1 MPTTR
6 FDKDSIK
13 ASIIGKLQRYNGR
26 TLEEASNAQ
35 IYRALAS
42 TVRDQIMQKWMIS
55 REERKHNNNKRLY
68 YLSVEFLMGRSL
80 YTNILNLC
88 ATKEYKAAID
98 ELGIDIDA
106 VLKEE
111 PEPALGNGGLG
122 RLAACFMDSLASLD
136 LPAMGC
142 SIRYEYGLFRQKI
155 VDGQQVELP
164 DYWLGNGNVWEMPV
178 MEDACEVHFN
188 GHVDMVEEQG
198 RLVFK
203 HVGYNTVEAVP
214 YDMPLVGYD
223 TSTVNSLRLWSARS
237 PKRMDLGSFGRGQ
250 YVQATEEKE
259 LAEAISNIL
268 YPEDNHYEGKLLRLK
283 QQYFFT
289 SATLQYMLRD
299 FKKLHGTQ
307 WHLLPEKVCVHVN
320 DTHPGLAIPEL
331 MRLLIDEEGLGWDEA
346 QAIVSKTI
354 AYTNHTIMA
363 EALEK
368 WPEDMVKSLLPRIY
382 QILVEMNRRLCA
394 RLWNHFPG
402 QAERVGK
409 MAIIS
414 YGYIHMA
421 NLCVAMTFNTNGV
434 SQLHGD
440 ILKAETFHDFNLVMP
455 EKFSAITNGITH
467 RRWLMACNPEL
478 TDLICQAIG
487 TDWIKDTQQLQLLKP
502 YADDAAFREQFAK
515 VKQHNKERLARFLKA
530 HQGTDVD
537 PSYIFDAQ
545 SKRLHEYKRQMLN
558 ALHCLV
564 LYNRIVNDP
573 SFTMQPRTFIFGSK
587 AAPGYNRAKQ
597 IIRFINALSRL
608 IDKHPRARTMLQVVF
623 LENYDVSS
631 AQILIPA
638 TEVSE
643 QLSTA
648 SKEASGTGNMK
659 YMMNGAVTIGTM
671 DGANVEISEQ
681 VGMDN
686 IYIFGMRSDTVL
698 DMYRERSYNPMSIFE
713 TNAELRQA
721 LTQMIDGTVMPEA
734 PGALQDLYHSL
745 LIGDYGSMG
754 DPYFVL
760 KDFGSYSMA
769 QRRIDADYA
778 DRDKWNRMAV
788 INTAMSGVFST
799 DRTIREYNDTIWH
812 LQPLKQHSGTPQG
825 ALPLDPGRD
834 AVPAPC
840 EGTSSLSKPILAI
853 FLGFFLVNSRACD
866 LRPDIASSLSGLFRT
881 RLRKRFRHPYLM
893 QGRTIP

>member
-1 MPTTR
+1 MPTTS

-26 TLEEASNAQ
+26 TIEEASNGQ

-55 REERKHNNNKRLY
+55 REERKTNNNKRLF

-80 YTNILNLC
+80 YTNILNLVSLD
-88 ATKEYKAAID
+88 AYKQALD
-98 ELGIDIDA
+98 ELHIDVDK
-106 VLKEE
+106 VLQEE

-188 GHVDMVEEQG
+188 GHVEMGNENG
-198 RLVFK
+198 RTVFR

-223 TSTVNSLRLWSARS
+223 TSTVNSLRLWSARA
-237 PKRMDLGSFGRGQ
+237 PKRIDLSDFNHGH
-250 YVQATEEKE
+250 YVQASEEKE

-289 SATLQYMLRD
+289 SATLQYILKD
-299 FKKLHGTQ
+299 FKKLNGTN
-307 WHLLPEKVCVHVN
+307 WSKLPEKVVIHIN

-331 MRLLIDEEGLGWDEA
+331 MRLLMDEEGLGWDEA
-346 QAIVSKTI
+346 QQIVSRTM

-382 QILVEMNRRLCA
+382 QILVEMNKRLCA
-394 RLWNHFPG
+394 RLWNFFPG
-402 QAERVGK
+402 EAERVGR
-409 MAIIS
+409 MAIIA

-421 NLCVAMTFNTNGV
+421 NLCVAMTFSTNGV
-434 SQLHGD
+434 SKLHGD
-440 ILKAETFHDFNLVMP
+440 ILKQETFHDFYLVMP

-478 TDLICQAIG
+478 TKLICDTIG
-487 TDWIKDTQQLQLLKP
+487 TDWVKDPELLHDLAP
-502 YADDAAFREQFAK
+502 YADDAAFREQFEKIKHNNK
-515 VKQHNKERLARFLKA
+515 VRLSNFLKE
-530 HQGTDVD
+530 HQGAIVD
-537 PSYIFDAQ
+537 PNFIFDAQ

-558 ALHCLV
+558 ALHILV

-573 SFTMQPRTFIFGSK
+573 NFTMHPRVFIFGSK
-587 AAPGYNRAKQ
+587 AAPGYNRAKL
-597 IIRFINALSRL
+597 IIRFINGLSAL
-608 IDKHPRARTMLQVVF
+608 IAKHPRASKMLQVVF

-631 AQILIPA
+631 AQLLIPA
-638 TEVSE
+638 TEISE
-643 QLSTA
+643 QISTA

-659 YMMNGAVTIGTM
+659 YMMNGAITIGTM

-698 DMYRERSYNPMSIFE
+698 DMYRERNYNPMTIFE
-713 TNAELRQA
+713 TNQELRLA
-721 LTQMIDGTVMPEA
+721 LTQMIDGTVLPDA
-734 PGALQDLYHSL
+734 PSALQNLYHSL
-745 LIGDYGSMG
+745 LIGDWGNMA
-754 DPYFVL
+754 DPFFVL

-788 INTAMSGVFST
+788 INTAMSGVFCS

-812 LQPLKQHSGTPQG
+812 LDPLK
-825 ALPLDPGRD
+825 
-834 AVPAPC
+834 
-840 EGTSSLSKPILAI
+840 
-853 FLGFFLVNSRACD
+853 
-866 LRPDIASSLSGLFRT
+866 
-881 RLRKRFRHPYLM
+881 RKV
-893 QGRTIP
+893 

>member
-1 MPTTR
+1 MPTTS

-26 TLEEASNAQ
+26 TIEEASNGQ

-55 REERKHNNNKRLY
+55 REERKTNNNKRLF

-80 YTNILNLC
+80 YTNILNLVSLD
-88 ATKEYKAAID
+88 AYKQALD
-98 ELGIDIDA
+98 ELHIDVDK
-106 VLKEE
+106 VLQEE

-188 GHVDMVEEQG
+188 GHVEMGNENG
-198 RLVFK
+198 RTVFR

-223 TSTVNSLRLWSARS
+223 TSTVNSLRLWSARA
-237 PKRMDLGSFGRGQ
+237 PKRIDLSDFNHGH
-250 YVQATEEKE
+250 YVQASEEKE

-289 SATLQYMLRD
+289 SATLQYILKD
-299 FKKLHGTQ
+299 FKKLNGTN
-307 WHLLPEKVCVHVN
+307 WSKLPEKVVIHIN

-331 MRLLIDEEGLGWDEA
+331 MRLLMDEEGLGWDEA
-346 QAIVSKTI
+346 QQIVSRTM

-368 WPEDMVKSLLPRIY
+368 WPEDLVKSLLPRIY
-382 QILVEMNRRLCA
+382 QILVEMNKRLCA
-394 RLWNHFPG
+394 RLWNFFPG
-402 QAERVGK
+402 EAERVGR
-409 MAIIS
+409 MAIIA

-421 NLCVAMTFNTNGV
+421 NLCVAMTFSTNGV

-440 ILKAETFHDFNLVMP
+440 ILKQETFHDFYLVMP

-467 RRWLMACNPEL
+467 RRWLMACNPQL
-478 TDLICQAIG
+478 TKLICDTIG
-487 TDWIKDTQQLQLLKP
+487 TDWVKDPELLHDLAP
-502 YADDAAFREQFAK
+502 YADDAAFREQFEKIKHSNK
-515 VKQHNKERLARFLKA
+515 VRLSNFLKE
-530 HQGTDVD
+530 HQGAIVD
-537 PSYIFDAQ
+537 PDFIFDAQ

-558 ALHCLV
+558 ALHILV

-573 SFTMQPRTFIFGSK
+573 NFTMQPRVFIFGSK

-597 IIRFINALSRL
+597 IIRFINGLSAL
-608 IDKHPRARTMLQVVF
+608 IAKHPRASKMLQVVF

-631 AQILIPA
+631 AQMLIPA
-638 TEVSE
+638 TEISE
-643 QLSTA
+643 QISTA

-659 YMMNGAVTIGTM
+659 YMMNGAITIGTM

-698 DMYRERSYNPMSIFE
+698 DMYRERNYNPMTIFE
-713 TNAELRQA
+713 TNQELRLA
-721 LTQMIDGTVMPEA
+721 MTQMIDGTVLPDA
-734 PGALQDLYHSL
+734 PSALQDLYHSL
-745 LIGDYGSMG
+745 LIGDWGNMA
-754 DPYFVL
+754 DPFFVL

-788 INTAMSGVFST
+788 INTAMSGVFSS

-812 LQPLKQHSGTPQG
+812 LDPLK
-825 ALPLDPGRD
+825 
-834 AVPAPC
+834 
-840 EGTSSLSKPILAI
+840 
-853 FLGFFLVNSRACD
+853 
-866 LRPDIASSLSGLFRT
+866 
-881 RLRKRFRHPYLM
+881 RK
-893 QGRTIP
+893 G

>member
-1 MPTTR
+1 MPATS

-26 TLEEASNAQ
+26 TIEEASNGQ

-55 REERKHNNNKRLY
+55 REERKTNNNKRLF

-80 YTNILNLC
+80 YTNILNLVSLD
-88 ATKEYKAAID
+88 AYKQALD
-98 ELGIDIDA
+98 ELHIDVDK
-106 VLKEE
+106 VLQEE

-188 GHVDMVEEQG
+188 GHVEMGNENG
-198 RLVFK
+198 RTVFR

-223 TSTVNSLRLWSARS
+223 TSTVNSLRLWSARA
-237 PKRMDLGSFGRGQ
+237 PKRIDLSDFNHGH
-250 YVQATEEKE
+250 YVQASEEKE

-289 SATLQYMLRD
+289 SATLQYILKD
-299 FKKLHGTQ
+299 FKKLNGTN
-307 WHLLPEKVCVHVN
+307 WSKLPEKVVIHIN

-331 MRLLIDEEGLGWDEA
+331 MRLLMDEEGLGWDEA
-346 QAIVSKTI
+346 QQIVSRTM

-382 QILVEMNRRLCA
+382 QILVEMNKRLCA
-394 RLWNHFPG
+394 RLWNFFPG
-402 QAERVGK
+402 EAERVGR
-409 MAIIS
+409 MAIIA

-421 NLCVAMTFNTNGV
+421 NLCVAMTFSTNGV
-434 SQLHGD
+434 SKLHGD
-440 ILKAETFHDFNLVMP
+440 ILKQETFHDFYLVMP

-478 TDLICQAIG
+478 TKLICDTIG
-487 TDWIKDTQQLQLLKP
+487 TDWVKDPELLHDLAP
-502 YADDAAFREQFAK
+502 YADDAAFREQFEKIKHNNK
-515 VKQHNKERLARFLKA
+515 VRLSNFLKE
-530 HQGTDVD
+530 HQGAIVD
-537 PSYIFDAQ
+537 PNFIFDAQ

-558 ALHCLV
+558 ALHILV

-573 SFTMQPRTFIFGSK
+573 NFTMHPRVFIFGSK

-597 IIRFINALSRL
+597 IIRFINGLSAL
-608 IDKHPRARTMLQVVF
+608 IAKHPRASKMLQVVF

-631 AQILIPA
+631 AQMLIPA
-638 TEVSE
+638 TEISE
-643 QLSTA
+643 QISTA

-659 YMMNGAVTIGTM
+659 YMMNGAITIGTM

-698 DMYRERSYNPMSIFE
+698 DMYRERNYNPMTIFE
-713 TNAELRQA
+713 TNQELRLA
-721 LTQMIDGTVMPEA
+721 MTQMIDGTVLPDA
-734 PGALQDLYHSL
+734 PSALQDLYHSL
-745 LIGDYGSMG
+745 LIGDWGNMA
-754 DPYFVL
+754 DPFFVL

-788 INTAMSGVFST
+788 INTAMSGVFSS

-812 LQPLKQHSGTPQG
+812 LDPLK
-825 ALPLDPGRD
+825 
-834 AVPAPC
+834 
-840 EGTSSLSKPILAI
+840 
-853 FLGFFLVNSRACD
+853 
-866 LRPDIASSLSGLFRT
+866 
-881 RLRKRFRHPYLM
+881 RK
-893 QGRTIP
+893 G

>member
-1 MPTTR
+1 MPTTS

-26 TLEEASNAQ
+26 TIEEASNGQ

-55 REERKHNNNKRLY
+55 REERKTNNNKRLF

-80 YTNILNLC
+80 YTNILNLVSLD
-88 ATKEYKAAID
+88 AYKQALD
-98 ELGIDIDA
+98 ELHIDVDK
-106 VLKEE
+106 VLQEE

-188 GHVDMVEEQG
+188 GHVEMGNENG
-198 RLVFK
+198 RTVFR

-223 TSTVNSLRLWSARS
+223 TSTVNSLRLWSARA
-237 PKRMDLGSFGRGQ
+237 PKRIDLSDFNHGH
-250 YVQATEEKE
+250 YVQASEEKE

-289 SATLQYMLRD
+289 SATLQYILKD
-299 FKKLHGTQ
+299 FKKLNGTN
-307 WHLLPEKVCVHVN
+307 WSKLPEKVVIHIN

-331 MRLLIDEEGLGWDEA
+331 MRLLMDEEGLGWDEA
-346 QAIVSKTI
+346 QQIVSRTM

-382 QILVEMNRRLCA
+382 QILVEMNKRLCA
-394 RLWNHFPG
+394 RLWNFFPG
-402 QAERVGK
+402 EAERVGR
-409 MAIIS
+409 MAIIA

-421 NLCVAMTFNTNGV
+421 NLCVAMTFSTNGV
-434 SQLHGD
+434 SKLHGD
-440 ILKAETFHDFNLVMP
+440 ILKQETFHDFYLVMP

-478 TDLICQAIG
+478 TKLICDTIG
-487 TDWIKDTQQLQLLKP
+487 TDWVKDPELLHDLAP
-502 YADDAAFREQFAK
+502 YADDAAFREQFEKIKHNNK
-515 VKQHNKERLARFLKA
+515 VRLSNFLKE
-530 HQGTDVD
+530 HQGAIVD
-537 PSYIFDAQ
+537 PNFIFDAQ

-558 ALHCLV
+558 ALHILV

-573 SFTMQPRTFIFGSK
+573 NFTMHPRVFIFGSK

-597 IIRFINALSRL
+597 IIRFINGLSAL
-608 IDKHPRARTMLQVVF
+608 IAKHPRASKMLQVVF

-631 AQILIPA
+631 AQLLIPA
-638 TEVSE
+638 TEISE
-643 QLSTA
+643 QISTA

-659 YMMNGAVTIGTM
+659 YMMNGAITIGTM

-698 DMYRERSYNPMSIFE
+698 DMYRERNYNPMNIFE
-713 TNAELRQA
+713 TNQELRLA
-721 LTQMIDGTVMPEA
+721 LTQMIDGTVLPDA
-734 PGALQDLYHSL
+734 PSALQDLYHSL
-745 LIGDYGSMG
+745 LIGDWGNMA
-754 DPYFVL
+754 DPFFVL

-788 INTAMSGVFST
+788 INTAMSGVFSS

-812 LQPLKQHSGTPQG
+812 LDPLK
-825 ALPLDPGRD
+825 
-834 AVPAPC
+834 
-840 EGTSSLSKPILAI
+840 
-853 FLGFFLVNSRACD
+853 
-866 LRPDIASSLSGLFRT
+866 
-881 RLRKRFRHPYLM
+881 RKV
-893 QGRTIP
+893 

>member
-1 MPTTR
+1 MPTTS

-26 TLEEASNAQ
+26 TIEEASNGQ

-55 REERKHNNNKRLY
+55 REERKTNNNKRLF

-80 YTNILNLC
+80 YTNILNLVSLD
-88 ATKEYKAAID
+88 AYKQALD
-98 ELGIDIDA
+98 ELHIDVDK
-106 VLKEE
+106 VLQEE

-188 GHVDMVEEQG
+188 GHVEMGNENG
-198 RLVFK
+198 RTVFR

-223 TSTVNSLRLWSARS
+223 TSTVNSLRLWSARA
-237 PKRMDLGSFGRGQ
+237 PKRIDLSDFNHGH
-250 YVQATEEKE
+250 YVQASEEKE

-289 SATLQYMLRD
+289 SATLQYILKD
-299 FKKLHGTQ
+299 FKKLNGTN
-307 WHLLPEKVCVHVN
+307 WSKLPEKVVIHIN

-331 MRLLIDEEGLGWDEA
+331 MRLLMDEEGLGWDEA
-346 QAIVSKTI
+346 QQIVSRTM

-382 QILVEMNRRLCA
+382 QILVEMNKRLCA
-394 RLWNHFPG
+394 RLWNFFPG
-402 QAERVGK
+402 EAERVGR
-409 MAIIS
+409 MAIIA

-421 NLCVAMTFNTNGV
+421 NLCVAMTFSTNGV

-440 ILKAETFHDFNLVMP
+440 ILKQETFHDFYLVMP

-467 RRWLMACNPEL
+467 RRWLMACNPQL
-478 TDLICQAIG
+478 TKLICDTIG
-487 TDWIKDTQQLQLLKP
+487 TDWVKDPELLHDLAP
-502 YADDAAFREQFAK
+502 YADDAAFREQFEKIKHSNK
-515 VKQHNKERLARFLKA
+515 VRLSNFLKE
-530 HQGTDVD
+530 HQGAIVD
-537 PSYIFDAQ
+537 PDFIFDAQ

-558 ALHCLV
+558 ALHILV

-573 SFTMQPRTFIFGSK
+573 NFTMQPRVFIFGSK

-597 IIRFINALSRL
+597 IIRFINGLSAL
-608 IDKHPRARTMLQVVF
+608 IAKHPRASKMLQVVF

-631 AQILIPA
+631 AQMLIPA
-638 TEVSE
+638 TEISE
-643 QLSTA
+643 QISTA

-659 YMMNGAVTIGTM
+659 YMMNGAITIGTM

-698 DMYRERSYNPMSIFE
+698 DMYRERNYNPMTIFE
-713 TNAELRQA
+713 TNQELRLA
-721 LTQMIDGTVMPEA
+721 MTQMIDGTVLPDA
-734 PGALQDLYHSL
+734 PSALQDLYHSL
-745 LIGDYGSMG
+745 LIGDWGNMA
-754 DPYFVL
+754 DPFFVL

-788 INTAMSGVFST
+788 INTAMSGIFSS

-812 LQPLKQHSGTPQG
+812 LDPLK
-825 ALPLDPGRD
+825 
-834 AVPAPC
+834 
-840 EGTSSLSKPILAI
+840 
-853 FLGFFLVNSRACD
+853 
-866 LRPDIASSLSGLFRT
+866 
-881 RLRKRFRHPYLM
+881 RK
-893 QGRTIP
+893 G

>member
-1 MPTTR
+1 MPTTS

-26 TLEEASNAQ
+26 TIEEASNGQ

-55 REERKHNNNKRLY
+55 REERKTNNNKRLF

-80 YTNILNLC
+80 YTNILNLVSLD
-88 ATKEYKAAID
+88 AYKQALD
-98 ELGIDIDA
+98 ELHIDVDK
-106 VLKEE
+106 VLQEE

-188 GHVDMVEEQG
+188 GHVEMGNENG
-198 RLVFK
+198 RTVFR

-223 TSTVNSLRLWSARS
+223 TSTVNSLRLWSARA
-237 PKRMDLGSFGRGQ
+237 PKRIDLSDFNHGH
-250 YVQATEEKE
+250 YVQASEEKE

-289 SATLQYMLRD
+289 SATLQYILKD
-299 FKKLHGTQ
+299 FKKLNGTN
-307 WHLLPEKVCVHVN
+307 WSKLPEKVVIHIN

-331 MRLLIDEEGLGWDEA
+331 MRLLMDEEGLGWDEA
-346 QAIVSKTI
+346 QQIVSRTM

-382 QILVEMNRRLCA
+382 QILVEMNKRLCA
-394 RLWNHFPG
+394 RLWNFFPG
-402 QAERVGK
+402 EAERVGR
-409 MAIIS
+409 MAIIA

-421 NLCVAMTFNTNGV
+421 NLCVAMTFSTNGV
-434 SQLHGD
+434 SKLHGD
-440 ILKAETFHDFNLVMP
+440 ILKQETFHDFYLVMP
-455 EKFSAITNGITH
+455 EKFSAITNGITP

-478 TDLICQAIG
+478 TKLICDTIG
-487 TDWIKDTQQLQLLKP
+487 TDWVKDPELLHDLAP
-502 YADDAAFREQFAK
+502 YADDAAFREQFEKIKHNNK
-515 VKQHNKERLARFLKA
+515 VRLSNFLKE
-530 HQGTDVD
+530 HQGAIVD
-537 PSYIFDAQ
+537 PNFIFDAQ

-558 ALHCLV
+558 ALHILV

-573 SFTMQPRTFIFGSK
+573 SFTMHPRVFIFGSK

-597 IIRFINALSRL
+597 IIRFINGLSAL
-608 IDKHPRARTMLQVVF
+608 IAKHPRASKMLQVVF

-631 AQILIPA
+631 AQLLIPA
-638 TEVSE
+638 TEISE
-643 QLSTA
+643 QISTA

-659 YMMNGAVTIGTM
+659 YMMNGAITIGTM

-698 DMYRERSYNPMSIFE
+698 DMYRERNYNPMTIFE
-713 TNAELRQA
+713 TNQELRLA
-721 LTQMIDGTVMPEA
+721 LTQMIDGTVLPDA
-734 PGALQDLYHSL
+734 PSALQDLYHSL
-745 LIGDYGSMG
+745 LIGDWGNMA
-754 DPYFVL
+754 DPFFVL

-788 INTAMSGVFST
+788 INTAMSGVFCS

-812 LQPLKQHSGTPQG
+812 LDPLK
-825 ALPLDPGRD
+825 
-834 AVPAPC
+834 
-840 EGTSSLSKPILAI
+840 
-853 FLGFFLVNSRACD
+853 
-866 LRPDIASSLSGLFRT
+866 
-881 RLRKRFRHPYLM
+881 RKV
-893 QGRTIP
+893 

>member
-1 MPTTR
+1 MPTTS

-26 TLEEASNAQ
+26 TIEEASNGQ

-55 REERKHNNNKRLY
+55 REERKTNNNKRLF

-80 YTNILNLC
+80 YTNILNLVSLD
-88 ATKEYKAAID
+88 AYKQALD
-98 ELGIDIDA
+98 ELHIDVDK
-106 VLKEE
+106 VLQEE

-188 GHVDMVEEQG
+188 GHVEMGNENG
-198 RLVFK
+198 RTVFR

-223 TSTVNSLRLWSARS
+223 TSTVNSLRLWSARA
-237 PKRMDLGSFGRGQ
+237 PKRIDLSDFNHGH
-250 YVQATEEKE
+250 YVQASEEKE

-289 SATLQYMLRD
+289 SATLQYILKD
-299 FKKLHGTQ
+299 FKKLNGTN
-307 WHLLPEKVCVHVN
+307 WSKLPEKVVIHIN

-331 MRLLIDEEGLGWDEA
+331 MRLLMDEEGLGWDEA
-346 QAIVSKTI
+346 QQIVSRTM

-382 QILVEMNRRLCA
+382 QILVEMNKRLCA
-394 RLWNHFPG
+394 RLWNFFPG
-402 QAERVGK
+402 EAERVGR
-409 MAIIS
+409 MAIIA

-421 NLCVAMTFNTNGV
+421 NLCVAMTFSTNGV

-440 ILKAETFHDFNLVMP
+440 ILKQETFHDFYLVMP

-478 TDLICQAIG
+478 TKLICDTIG
-487 TDWIKDTQQLQLLKP
+487 TDWVKDPELLHDLAP
-502 YADDAAFREQFAK
+502 YADDAAFREQFEKIKHNNK
-515 VKQHNKERLARFLKA
+515 VRLSNFLKE
-530 HQGTDVD
+530 HQGAIVD
-537 PSYIFDAQ
+537 PDFIFDAQ

-558 ALHCLV
+558 ALHILV

-573 SFTMQPRTFIFGSK
+573 NFTMQPRVFIFGSK

-597 IIRFINALSRL
+597 IIRFINGLSAL
-608 IDKHPRARTMLQVVF
+608 IAKHPRASKMLQVVF

-631 AQILIPA
+631 AQMLIPA
-638 TEVSE
+638 TEISE
-643 QLSTA
+643 QISTA

-659 YMMNGAVTIGTM
+659 YMMNGAITIGTM

-698 DMYRERSYNPMSIFE
+698 DMYRERNYNPMTIFE
-713 TNAELRQA
+713 TNQELRLA
-721 LTQMIDGTVMPEA
+721 LTQMIDGTVLPDA
-734 PGALQDLYHSL
+734 PSALQDLYHSL
-745 LIGDYGSMG
+745 LIGDWGNMA
-754 DPYFVL
+754 DPFFVL

-788 INTAMSGVFST
+788 INTAMSGVFSS

-812 LQPLKQHSGTPQG
+812 LDPLK
-825 ALPLDPGRD
+825 
-834 AVPAPC
+834 
-840 EGTSSLSKPILAI
+840 
-853 FLGFFLVNSRACD
+853 
-866 LRPDIASSLSGLFRT
+866 
-881 RLRKRFRHPYLM
+881 RKV
-893 QGRTIP
+893 

>member
-1 MPTTR
+1 MPTTS

-26 TLEEASNAQ
+26 TIEEASNGQ

-55 REERKHNNNKRLY
+55 REERKTNNNKRLF

-80 YTNILNLC
+80 YTNILNLVSLD
-88 ATKEYKAAID
+88 AYKQALD
-98 ELGIDIDA
+98 ELHIDVDK
-106 VLKEE
+106 VLQEE

-188 GHVDMVEEQG
+188 GHVEMGNENG
-198 RLVFK
+198 RTVFR

-223 TSTVNSLRLWSARS
+223 TSTVNSLRLWSARA
-237 PKRMDLGSFGRGQ
+237 PKRIDLSDFNHGH
-250 YVQATEEKE
+250 YVQASEEKE

-289 SATLQYMLRD
+289 SATLQYILKD
-299 FKKLHGTQ
+299 FKKLNGTN
-307 WHLLPEKVCVHVN
+307 WSKLPEKVVIHIN
-320 DTHPGLAIPEL
+320 YTHPGLAIPEL
-331 MRLLIDEEGLGWDEA
+331 MRLLMDEEGLGWDEA
-346 QAIVSKTI
+346 QQIVSRTM

-382 QILVEMNRRLCA
+382 QILVEMNKRLCA
-394 RLWNHFPG
+394 RLWNFFPG
-402 QAERVGK
+402 EAERVGR
-409 MAIIS
+409 MAIIA

-421 NLCVAMTFNTNGV
+421 NLCVAMTFSTNGV

-440 ILKAETFHDFNLVMP
+440 ILKQETFHDFYLVMP

-478 TDLICQAIG
+478 TKLICDTIG
-487 TDWIKDTQQLQLLKP
+487 TNWVKDPELLHDLAP
-502 YADDAAFREQFAK
+502 YADDAAFREQFEKIKHNNK
-515 VKQHNKERLARFLKA
+515 VRLSNFLKE
-530 HQGTDVD
+530 HQGAIVD
-537 PSYIFDAQ
+537 PNFIFDAQ

-558 ALHCLV
+558 ALHILV

-573 SFTMQPRTFIFGSK
+573 NFTMQPRVFIFGSK

-597 IIRFINALSRL
+597 IIRFINGLSAL
-608 IDKHPRARTMLQVVF
+608 IAKHPRASKMLQVVF

-631 AQILIPA
+631 AQMLIPA
-638 TEVSE
+638 TEISE
-643 QLSTA
+643 QISTA

-659 YMMNGAVTIGTM
+659 YMMNGAITIGTM

-698 DMYRERSYNPMSIFE
+698 DMYRERNYNPMTIFE
-713 TNAELRQA
+713 TNQELRLA
-721 LTQMIDGTVMPEA
+721 LTQMIDGTVLPDA
-734 PGALQDLYHSL
+734 PSALQDLYHSL
-745 LIGDYGSMG
+745 LIGDWGNMA
-754 DPYFVL
+754 DPFFVL

-788 INTAMSGVFST
+788 INTAMSGVFCS

-812 LQPLKQHSGTPQG
+812 LDPLK
-825 ALPLDPGRD
+825 
-834 AVPAPC
+834 
-840 EGTSSLSKPILAI
+840 
-853 FLGFFLVNSRACD
+853 
-866 LRPDIASSLSGLFRT
+866 
-881 RLRKRFRHPYLM
+881 RKV
-893 QGRTIP
+893 

>member
-1 MPTTR
+1 MPTTS

-26 TLEEASNAQ
+26 TIEEASNGQ

-55 REERKHNNNKRLY
+55 REERKTNNNKRLF

-80 YTNILNLC
+80 YTNILNLVSLD
-88 ATKEYKAAID
+88 AYKQALD
-98 ELGIDIDA
+98 ELHIDVDK
-106 VLKEE
+106 VLQEE

-188 GHVDMVEEQG
+188 GHVEMGNENG
-198 RLVFK
+198 RTVFR

-223 TSTVNSLRLWSARS
+223 TSTVNSLRLWSARA
-237 PKRMDLGSFGRGQ
+237 PKRIDLSDFNHGH
-250 YVQATEEKE
+250 YVQASEEKE

-268 YPEDNHYEGKLLRLK
+268 YPEDNHYEVKLLRLK

-289 SATLQYMLRD
+289 SATLQYILKD
-299 FKKLHGTQ
+299 FKKLNGTN
-307 WHLLPEKVCVHVN
+307 WSKLPEKVVIHIN

-331 MRLLIDEEGLGWDEA
+331 MRLLMDEEGLGWDEA
-346 QAIVSKTI
+346 QQIVSRTM

-382 QILVEMNRRLCA
+382 QILVEMNKRLCA
-394 RLWNHFPG
+394 RLWNFFPG
-402 QAERVGK
+402 EAERVGR
-409 MAIIS
+409 MAIIA

-421 NLCVAMTFNTNGV
+421 NLCVAMTFSTNGV

-440 ILKAETFHDFNLVMP
+440 ILKQETFHDFYLVMP

-478 TDLICQAIG
+478 TKLICDTIG
-487 TDWIKDTQQLQLLKP
+487 TDWVKDPELLHDLAP
-502 YADDAAFREQFAK
+502 YADDAAFREQFEKIKHNNK
-515 VKQHNKERLARFLKA
+515 VRLSNFLKE
-530 HQGTDVD
+530 HQGAIVD
-537 PSYIFDAQ
+537 PDFIFDAQ

-558 ALHCLV
+558 ALHILV

-573 SFTMQPRTFIFGSK
+573 NFTMHPRVFIFGSK

-597 IIRFINALSRL
+597 IIRFINGLSAL
-608 IDKHPRARTMLQVVF
+608 IAKHPRASKMLQVVF

-631 AQILIPA
+631 AQMLIPA
-638 TEVSE
+638 TEISE
-643 QLSTA
+643 QISTA

-659 YMMNGAVTIGTM
+659 YMMNGAITIGTM

-698 DMYRERSYNPMSIFE
+698 DMYRERNYNPMTIFE
-713 TNAELRQA
+713 TNQELRLA
-721 LTQMIDGTVMPEA
+721 MTQMIDGTVLPDA
-734 PGALQDLYHSL
+734 PSALQDLYHSL
-745 LIGDYGSMG
+745 LIGDWGNMA
-754 DPYFVL
+754 DPFFVL

-788 INTAMSGVFST
+788 INTAMSGVFSS

-812 LQPLKQHSGTPQG
+812 LDPLK
-825 ALPLDPGRD
+825 
-834 AVPAPC
+834 
-840 EGTSSLSKPILAI
+840 
-853 FLGFFLVNSRACD
+853 
-866 LRPDIASSLSGLFRT
+866 
-881 RLRKRFRHPYLM
+881 RK
-893 QGRTIP
+893 G

>member
-1 MPTTR
+1 MPTTS

-26 TLEEASNAQ
+26 TIEEASNGQ

-55 REERKHNNNKRLY
+55 REERKTNNNKRLF

-80 YTNILNLC
+80 YTNILNLVSLD
-88 ATKEYKAAID
+88 AYKQALD
-98 ELGIDIDA
+98 ELHIDVDK
-106 VLKEE
+106 VLQEE

-188 GHVDMVEEQG
+188 GHVEMGNENG
-198 RLVFK
+198 RTVFR

-223 TSTVNSLRLWSARS
+223 TSTVNSLRLWSARA
-237 PKRMDLGSFGRGQ
+237 PKRIDLSDFNHGH
-250 YVQATEEKE
+250 YVQASEEKE

-289 SATLQYMLRD
+289 SATLQYILKD
-299 FKKLHGTQ
+299 FKKLNGTN
-307 WHLLPEKVCVHVN
+307 WSKLPEKVVIHIN

-331 MRLLIDEEGLGWDEA
+331 MRLLMDEEGLGWDEA
-346 QAIVSKTI
+346 QQIVSRTM

-382 QILVEMNRRLCA
+382 QILVEMNKRLCA
-394 RLWNHFPG
+394 RLWNFFPG
-402 QAERVGK
+402 EAERVGR
-409 MAIIS
+409 MAIIA

-421 NLCVAMTFNTNGV
+421 NLCVAMTFSTNGV
-434 SQLHGD
+434 SKLHGD
-440 ILKAETFHDFNLVMP
+440 ILKQETFHDFYLVMP

-478 TDLICQAIG
+478 TKLICDTIG
-487 TDWIKDTQQLQLLKP
+487 TDWVKDPELLHDLAH
-502 YADDAAFREQFAK
+502 YADDAAFREQFEKIKHNNK
-515 VKQHNKERLARFLKA
+515 VRLSNFLKE
-530 HQGTDVD
+530 HQGAIVD
-537 PSYIFDAQ
+537 PDFIFDAQ

-558 ALHCLV
+558 ALHILV

-573 SFTMQPRTFIFGSK
+573 NFTMQPRVFIFGSK

-597 IIRFINALSRL
+597 IIRFINGLSAL
-608 IDKHPRARTMLQVVF
+608 IAKHPRASKMLQVVF

-631 AQILIPA
+631 AQMLIPA
-638 TEVSE
+638 TEISE
-643 QLSTA
+643 QISTA

-659 YMMNGAVTIGTM
+659 YMMNGAITIGTM

-698 DMYRERSYNPMSIFE
+698 DMYRERNYNPMTIFE
-713 TNAELRQA
+713 TNQELRLA
-721 LTQMIDGTVMPEA
+721 LTQMIDGTVLPDA
-734 PGALQDLYHSL
+734 PSALQDLYHSL
-745 LIGDYGSMG
+745 LIGDWGNMA
-754 DPYFVL
+754 DPFFVL

-788 INTAMSGVFST
+788 INTAMSGVFCS

-812 LQPLKQHSGTPQG
+812 LDPLK
-825 ALPLDPGRD
+825 
-834 AVPAPC
+834 
-840 EGTSSLSKPILAI
+840 
-853 FLGFFLVNSRACD
+853 
-866 LRPDIASSLSGLFRT
+866 
-881 RLRKRFRHPYLM
+881 RKV
-893 QGRTIP
+893 

>member
-1 MPTTR
+1 MPTTS

-26 TLEEASNAQ
+26 TIEEASNGQ

-55 REERKHNNNKRLY
+55 REERKTNNNKRLF

-80 YTNILNLC
+80 YTNILNLVSLD
-88 ATKEYKAAID
+88 AYKQALD
-98 ELGIDIDA
+98 ELHIDVDK
-106 VLKEE
+106 VLQEE

-188 GHVDMVEEQG
+188 GHVEMGTENG
-198 RLVFK
+198 RTVFR

-223 TSTVNSLRLWSARS
+223 TSTVNSLRLWSARA
-237 PKRMDLGSFGRGQ
+237 PKRIDLSDFNHGH
-250 YVQATEEKE
+250 YVQASEEKE

-289 SATLQYMLRD
+289 SATLQYILKD
-299 FKKLHGTQ
+299 FKKLNGTN
-307 WHLLPEKVCVHVN
+307 WSKLPEKVVIHIN

-331 MRLLIDEEGLGWDEA
+331 MRLLMDEEGLGWDEA
-346 QAIVSKTI
+346 QQIVSRTM

-382 QILVEMNRRLCA
+382 QILVEMNKRLCA
-394 RLWNHFPG
+394 RLWNFFPG
-402 QAERVGK
+402 EAERVGR
-409 MAIIS
+409 MAIIA

-421 NLCVAMTFNTNGV
+421 NLCVAMTFSTNGV
-434 SQLHGD
+434 SKLHGD
-440 ILKAETFHDFNLVMP
+440 ILKQETFHDFYLVMP

-478 TDLICQAIG
+478 TKLICDTIG
-487 TDWIKDTQQLQLLKP
+487 TDWVKDPELLHDLAP
-502 YADDAAFREQFAK
+502 YADDAAFREQFEKIKHNNK
-515 VKQHNKERLARFLKA
+515 VRLSNFLKE
-530 HQGTDVD
+530 HQGAIVD
-537 PSYIFDAQ
+537 PNFIFDAQ

-558 ALHCLV
+558 ALHILV

-573 SFTMQPRTFIFGSK
+573 NFTMQPRVFIFGSK
-587 AAPGYNRAKQ
+587 AAPGYNRAKL
-597 IIRFINALSRL
+597 IIRFINGLSAL
-608 IDKHPRARTMLQVVF
+608 IAKHPRASKMLQVVF

-631 AQILIPA
+631 AQLLIPA
-638 TEVSE
+638 TEISE
-643 QLSTA
+643 QISTA

-659 YMMNGAVTIGTM
+659 YMMNGAITIGTM

-698 DMYRERSYNPMSIFE
+698 DMYRERNYNPMTIFE
-713 TNAELRQA
+713 TNQELRLA
-721 LTQMIDGTVMPEA
+721 LTQMIDGTVLPDA
-734 PGALQDLYHSL
+734 PSALQDLYHSL
-745 LIGDYGSMG
+745 LIGDWGNMA
-754 DPYFVL
+754 DPFFVL

-788 INTAMSGVFST
+788 INTAMSGVFCS

-812 LQPLKQHSGTPQG
+812 LDPLK
-825 ALPLDPGRD
+825 
-834 AVPAPC
+834 
-840 EGTSSLSKPILAI
+840 
-853 FLGFFLVNSRACD
+853 
-866 LRPDIASSLSGLFRT
+866 
-881 RLRKRFRHPYLM
+881 RKV
-893 QGRTIP
+893 

>member
-1 MPTTR
+1 MPTTS

-26 TLEEASNAQ
+26 TIEEASNGQ

-55 REERKHNNNKRLY
+55 REERKTNNNKRLF

-80 YTNILNLC
+80 YTNILNLVSLD
-88 ATKEYKAAID
+88 AYKQALD
-98 ELGIDIDA
+98 ELHIDVDK
-106 VLKEE
+106 VLQEE

-188 GHVDMVEEQG
+188 GHVEMGNENG
-198 RLVFK
+198 RTVFR

-223 TSTVNSLRLWSARS
+223 TSTVNSLRLWSARA
-237 PKRMDLGSFGRGQ
+237 PKRIDLSDFNHGH
-250 YVQATEEKE
+250 YVQASEEKE

-289 SATLQYMLRD
+289 SATLQYILKD
-299 FKKLHGTQ
+299 FKKLNGTN
-307 WHLLPEKVCVHVN
+307 WSKLPEKVVIHIN

-331 MRLLIDEEGLGWDEA
+331 MRLLMDEEGLGWDEA
-346 QAIVSKTI
+346 QQIVSRTM

-382 QILVEMNRRLCA
+382 QILVEMNKRLCA
-394 RLWNHFPG
+394 RLWNFFPG
-402 QAERVGK
+402 EAERVGR
-409 MAIIS
+409 MAIIA

-421 NLCVAMTFNTNGV
+421 NLCVAMTFSTNGV

-440 ILKAETFHDFNLVMP
+440 ILKQETFHDFYLVMP

-478 TDLICQAIG
+478 TKLICDTIG
-487 TDWIKDTQQLQLLKP
+487 TDWVKDPELLHDLAP
-502 YADDAAFREQFAK
+502 YADDAAFREQFEKIKHNNK
-515 VKQHNKERLARFLKA
+515 VRLSNFLKE
-530 HQGTDVD
+530 HQGAIVD
-537 PSYIFDAQ
+537 PDFIFDAQ

-558 ALHCLV
+558 ALHILV

-573 SFTMQPRTFIFGSK
+573 NFTMHPRVFIFGSK

-597 IIRFINALSRL
+597 IIRFINGLSAL
-608 IDKHPRARTMLQVVF
+608 IAKHPRASKMLQVVF

-631 AQILIPA
+631 AQMLIPA
-638 TEVSE
+638 TEISE
-643 QLSTA
+643 QISTA

-659 YMMNGAVTIGTM
+659 YMMNGAITIGTM

-698 DMYRERSYNPMSIFE
+698 DMYRERNYNPMTIFE
-713 TNAELRQA
+713 TNQELRLA
-721 LTQMIDGTVMPEA
+721 LTQMIDGTVLPDA
-734 PGALQDLYHSL
+734 PSALQDLYHSL
-745 LIGDYGSMG
+745 LIGDWGNMA
-754 DPYFVL
+754 DPFFVL

-788 INTAMSGVFST
+788 INTAMSGVFSS

-812 LQPLKQHSGTPQG
+812 LDPLK
-825 ALPLDPGRD
+825 
-834 AVPAPC
+834 
-840 EGTSSLSKPILAI
+840 
-853 FLGFFLVNSRACD
+853 
-866 LRPDIASSLSGLFRT
+866 
-881 RLRKRFRHPYLM
+881 RK
-893 QGRTIP
+893 G

>member
-1 MPTTR
+1 MPTTS

-26 TLEEASNAQ
+26 TIEEASNGQ

-55 REERKHNNNKRLY
+55 REERKTNNNKRLF

-80 YTNILNLC
+80 YTNILNLVSLD
-88 ATKEYKAAID
+88 AYKQALD
-98 ELGIDIDA
+98 ELHIDVDK
-106 VLKEE
+106 VLQED

-188 GHVDMVEEQG
+188 GHVEMGNENG
-198 RLVFK
+198 RTVFR

-223 TSTVNSLRLWSARS
+223 TSTVNSLRLWSARA
-237 PKRMDLGSFGRGQ
+237 PKRIDLSDFNHGH
-250 YVQATEEKE
+250 YVQASEEKE

-289 SATLQYMLRD
+289 SATLQYILKD
-299 FKKLHGTQ
+299 FKKLNGTN
-307 WHLLPEKVCVHVN
+307 WSKLPEKVVIHIN

-331 MRLLIDEEGLGWDEA
+331 MRLLMDEEGLGWDEA
-346 QAIVSKTI
+346 QQIVSRTM

-382 QILVEMNRRLCA
+382 QILVEMNKRLCA
-394 RLWNHFPG
+394 RLWNFFPG
-402 QAERVGK
+402 EAERVGR
-409 MAIIS
+409 MAIIA

-421 NLCVAMTFNTNGV
+421 NLCVAMTFSTNGV
-434 SQLHGD
+434 SKLHGD
-440 ILKAETFHDFNLVMP
+440 ILKQETFHDFYLVMP

-478 TDLICQAIG
+478 TKLICDTIG
-487 TDWIKDTQQLQLLKP
+487 TDWVKDPELLHDLAP
-502 YADDAAFREQFAK
+502 YADDAAFREQFEKIKHNNK
-515 VKQHNKERLARFLKA
+515 VRLSNFLKE
-530 HQGTDVD
+530 HQGAIVD
-537 PSYIFDAQ
+537 PNFIFDAQ

-558 ALHCLV
+558 ALHILV

-573 SFTMQPRTFIFGSK
+573 NFTMHPRVFIFGSK

-597 IIRFINALSRL
+597 IIRFINGLSAL
-608 IDKHPRARTMLQVVF
+608 IAKHPRASKMLQVVF

-631 AQILIPA
+631 AQMLIPA
-638 TEVSE
+638 TEISE
-643 QLSTA
+643 QISTA

-659 YMMNGAVTIGTM
+659 YMMNGAITIGTM

-698 DMYRERSYNPMSIFE
+698 DMYREHNYNPMTIFE
-713 TNAELRQA
+713 TNQELRLA
-721 LTQMIDGTVMPEA
+721 LTQMIDGTVLPDA
-734 PGALQDLYHSL
+734 PSALQDLYHSL
-745 LIGDYGSMG
+745 LIGDWGNMA
-754 DPYFVL
+754 DPFFVL

-778 DRDKWNRMAV
+778 DRNKWNRMAV
-788 INTAMSGVFST
+788 INTAMSGVFSS

-812 LQPLKQHSGTPQG
+812 LDPLK
-825 ALPLDPGRD
+825 
-834 AVPAPC
+834 
-840 EGTSSLSKPILAI
+840 
-853 FLGFFLVNSRACD
+853 
-866 LRPDIASSLSGLFRT
+866 
-881 RLRKRFRHPYLM
+881 RKV
-893 QGRTIP
+893 

>member
-1 MPTTR
+1 MPTTS

-26 TLEEASNAQ
+26 TIEEASNGQ

-55 REERKHNNNKRLY
+55 REERKTNNNKRLF

-80 YTNILNLC
+80 YTNILNLVSLD
-88 ATKEYKAAID
+88 AYKQALD
-98 ELGIDIDA
+98 ELHIDVDK
-106 VLKEE
+106 VLQEE

-188 GHVDMVEEQG
+188 GHVEMGNENG
-198 RLVFK
+198 RTVFR

-223 TSTVNSLRLWSARS
+223 TSTVNSLRLWSARA
-237 PKRMDLGSFGRGQ
+237 PKRIDLSDFNHGH
-250 YVQATEEKE
+250 YVQASEEKE

-289 SATLQYMLRD
+289 SATLQYILKD
-299 FKKLHGTQ
+299 FKKLNGTN
-307 WHLLPEKVCVHVN
+307 WSKLPEKVVIHIN

-331 MRLLIDEEGLGWDEA
+331 MRLLMDEEGLGWDEA
-346 QAIVSKTI
+346 QQIVSRTM

-382 QILVEMNRRLCA
+382 QILVEMNKRLCA
-394 RLWNHFPG
+394 RLWNFFPG
-402 QAERVGK
+402 EAERVGR
-409 MAIIS
+409 MAIIA

-421 NLCVAMTFNTNGV
+421 NLCVAMTFSTNGV
-434 SQLHGD
+434 SKLHGD
-440 ILKAETFHDFNLVMP
+440 ILKQETFHDFYLVMP

-478 TDLICQAIG
+478 TKLICDTIG
-487 TDWIKDTQQLQLLKP
+487 TDWVKDPELLHDLAP
-502 YADDAAFREQFAK
+502 YADDAAFREQFEKIKHSNK
-515 VKQHNKERLARFLKA
+515 VRLSNFLKE
-530 HQGTDVD
+530 HQGAIVD
-537 PSYIFDAQ
+537 PNFIFDAQ

-558 ALHCLV
+558 ALHILV

-573 SFTMQPRTFIFGSK
+573 NFTMHPRVFIFGSK
-587 AAPGYNRAKQ
+587 AAPGYNRAKL
-597 IIRFINALSRL
+597 IIRFINGLSAL
-608 IDKHPRARTMLQVVF
+608 IAKHPRASKMLQVVF

-631 AQILIPA
+631 AQLLIPA
-638 TEVSE
+638 TEISE
-643 QLSTA
+643 QISTA

-659 YMMNGAVTIGTM
+659 YMMNGAITIGTM

-698 DMYRERSYNPMSIFE
+698 DMYRERNYNPMTIFE
-713 TNAELRQA
+713 TNQELRLA
-721 LTQMIDGTVMPEA
+721 LTQMIDGTVLPDA
-734 PGALQDLYHSL
+734 PSALQDLYHSL
-745 LIGDYGSMG
+745 LIGDWGNMA
-754 DPYFVL
+754 DPFFVL

-788 INTAMSGVFST
+788 INTAMSGVFCS

-812 LQPLKQHSGTPQG
+812 LDPLK
-825 ALPLDPGRD
+825 
-834 AVPAPC
+834 
-840 EGTSSLSKPILAI
+840 
-853 FLGFFLVNSRACD
+853 
-866 LRPDIASSLSGLFRT
+866 
-881 RLRKRFRHPYLM
+881 RKV
-893 QGRTIP
+893 

>member
-1 MPTTR
+1 MPTTS

-26 TLEEASNAQ
+26 TIEEASNGQ

-55 REERKHNNNKRLY
+55 REERKTNNNKRLF

-80 YTNILNLC
+80 YTNILNLVSLD
-88 ATKEYKAAID
+88 AYKQALD
-98 ELGIDIDA
+98 ELHIDVDK
-106 VLKEE
+106 VLQEE

-188 GHVDMVEEQG
+188 GHVEMGNENG
-198 RLVFK
+198 RTVFR

-223 TSTVNSLRLWSARS
+223 TSTVNSLRLWSARA
-237 PKRMDLGSFGRGQ
+237 PKRIDLSDFNHGH
-250 YVQATEEKE
+250 YVQASEEKE

-289 SATLQYMLRD
+289 SATLQYILKD
-299 FKKLHGTQ
+299 FKKLNGTN
-307 WHLLPEKVCVHVN
+307 WSKLPEKVVIHIN

-331 MRLLIDEEGLGWDEA
+331 MRLLMDEEGLGWDEA
-346 QAIVSKTI
+346 QQIVSRTM

-382 QILVEMNRRLCA
+382 QILVEMNKRLCA
-394 RLWNHFPG
+394 RLWNFFPG
-402 QAERVGK
+402 EAERVGR
-409 MAIIS
+409 MAIIA

-421 NLCVAMTFNTNGV
+421 NLCVAMTFSTNGV

-440 ILKAETFHDFNLVMP
+440 ILKQETFHDFYLVMP

-478 TDLICQAIG
+478 TKLICDTIG
-487 TDWIKDTQQLQLLKP
+487 TDWVKDPELLHDLAP
-502 YADDAAFREQFAK
+502 YADDAAFREQFEKIKHNNK
-515 VKQHNKERLARFLKA
+515 VRLSNFLKE
-530 HQGTDVD
+530 HQGAIVD
-537 PSYIFDAQ
+537 PNFIFDAQ

-558 ALHCLV
+558 ALHILV

-573 SFTMQPRTFIFGSK
+573 NFTMHPRVFIFGSK

-597 IIRFINALSRL
+597 IIRFINGLSAL
-608 IDKHPRARTMLQVVF
+608 IAKHPRASKMLQVVF

-631 AQILIPA
+631 AQMLIPA
-638 TEVSE
+638 TEISE
-643 QLSTA
+643 QISTA

-659 YMMNGAVTIGTM
+659 FMMNGAITIGTM

-698 DMYRERSYNPMSIFE
+698 DMYRERNYNPMTIFE
-713 TNAELRQA
+713 TNQELRLA
-721 LTQMIDGTVMPEA
+721 MTQMIDGTVLPDA
-734 PGALQDLYHSL
+734 PSALQDLYHSL
-745 LIGDYGSMG
+745 LIGDWGNMA
-754 DPYFVL
+754 DPFFVL

-788 INTAMSGVFST
+788 INTAMSGVFSS

-812 LQPLKQHSGTPQG
+812 LDPLK
-825 ALPLDPGRD
+825 
-834 AVPAPC
+834 
-840 EGTSSLSKPILAI
+840 
-853 FLGFFLVNSRACD
+853 
-866 LRPDIASSLSGLFRT
+866 
-881 RLRKRFRHPYLM
+881 RK
-893 QGRTIP
+893 G

>member
-1 MPTTR
+1 MPTTS

-26 TLEEASNAQ
+26 TIEEASNGQ

-55 REERKHNNNKRLY
+55 REERKTNNNKRLF

-80 YTNILNLC
+80 YTNILNLVSLD
-88 ATKEYKAAID
+88 AYKQALD
-98 ELGIDIDA
+98 ELHIDVDK
-106 VLKEE
+106 VLQEE

-188 GHVDMVEEQG
+188 GHVEMGNENG
-198 RLVFK
+198 RTVFR

-223 TSTVNSLRLWSARS
+223 TSTVNSLRLWSARA
-237 PKRMDLGSFGRGQ
+237 PKRIDLSDFNHGH
-250 YVQATEEKE
+250 YVQASEEKE

-289 SATLQYMLRD
+289 SATLQYILKD
-299 FKKLHGTQ
+299 FKKLNGTN
-307 WHLLPEKVCVHVN
+307 WSKLPEKVVIHIN

-331 MRLLIDEEGLGWDEA
+331 MRLLMDQEGLGWDEA
-346 QAIVSKTI
+346 QQIVSRTM

-382 QILVEMNRRLCA
+382 QILVEMNKRLCA
-394 RLWNHFPG
+394 RLWNFFPG
-402 QAERVGK
+402 EAERVGR
-409 MAIIS
+409 MAIIA

-421 NLCVAMTFNTNGV
+421 NLCVAMTFSTNGV

-440 ILKAETFHDFNLVMP
+440 ILKQETFHDFYLVMP

-467 RRWLMACNPEL
+467 RRWLMACNPQL
-478 TDLICQAIG
+478 TKLICDTIG
-487 TDWIKDTQQLQLLKP
+487 TDWVKDPELLHDLAP
-502 YADDAAFREQFAK
+502 YADDAAFREQFEKIKHNNK
-515 VKQHNKERLARFLKA
+515 VRLSNFLKE
-530 HQGTDVD
+530 HQGAIVD
-537 PSYIFDAQ
+537 PNFIFDAQ

-558 ALHCLV
+558 ALHILV

-573 SFTMQPRTFIFGSK
+573 NFTMRPRVFIFGSK
-587 AAPGYNRAKQ
+587 AAPGYNRAKL
-597 IIRFINALSRL
+597 IIRFINGLSAL
-608 IDKHPRARTMLQVVF
+608 IAKHPRASKMLQVVF

-631 AQILIPA
+631 AQLLIPA
-638 TEVSE
+638 TEISE
-643 QLSTA
+643 QISTA

-659 YMMNGAVTIGTM
+659 YMMNGAITIGTM

-698 DMYRERSYNPMSIFE
+698 DMYRERNYNPMTIFE
-713 TNAELRQA
+713 TNQELRLA
-721 LTQMIDGTVMPEA
+721 LTQMIDGTVLPDA
-734 PGALQDLYHSL
+734 PSALQDLYHSL
-745 LIGDYGSMG
+745 LIGDWGNMA
-754 DPYFVL
+754 DPFFVL

-788 INTAMSGVFST
+788 INTAMSGVFCS
-799 DRTIREYNDTIWH
+799 DRTIHEYNDTIWH
-812 LQPLKQHSGTPQG
+812 LDPLK
-825 ALPLDPGRD
+825 
-834 AVPAPC
+834 
-840 EGTSSLSKPILAI
+840 
-853 FLGFFLVNSRACD
+853 
-866 LRPDIASSLSGLFRT
+866 
-881 RLRKRFRHPYLM
+881 RKV
-893 QGRTIP
+893 

>member
-1 MPTTR
+1 MPTTS

-26 TLEEASNAQ
+26 TIEEASNGQ

-55 REERKHNNNKRLY
+55 REERKTNNNQRLF
-68 YLSVEFLMGRSL
+68 YLSLEFLMGRSL
-80 YTNILNLC
+80 YTNILNLVSLD
-88 ATKEYKAAID
+88 AYKQALD
-98 ELGIDIDA
+98 ELHIDVDK
-106 VLKEE
+106 VLQEE

-188 GHVDMVEEQG
+188 GHVEMGNENG
-198 RLVFK
+198 RTVFR

-223 TSTVNSLRLWSARS
+223 TSTVNSLRLWSARA
-237 PKRMDLGSFGRGQ
+237 PKRIDLSDFNHGH
-250 YVQATEEKE
+250 YVQASEEKE

-289 SATLQYMLRD
+289 SATLQYILKD
-299 FKKLHGTQ
+299 FKKLNGTN
-307 WHLLPEKVCVHVN
+307 WSKLPEKVVIHIN

-331 MRLLIDEEGLGWDEA
+331 MRLLMDEEGLGWDEA
-346 QAIVSKTI
+346 QQIVSRTM

-382 QILVEMNRRLCA
+382 QILVEMNKRLCA
-394 RLWNHFPG
+394 RLWNFFPG
-402 QAERVGK
+402 EAERVGR
-409 MAIIS
+409 MAIIA

-421 NLCVAMTFNTNGV
+421 NLCVAMTFSTNGV
-434 SQLHGD
+434 SKLHGD
-440 ILKAETFHDFNLVMP
+440 ILKQETFHDFYLVMP

-478 TDLICQAIG
+478 TKLICDTIG
-487 TDWIKDTQQLQLLKP
+487 TDWVKDPELLHDLAP
-502 YADDAAFREQFAK
+502 YADDAAFREQFEKIKHNNK
-515 VKQHNKERLARFLKA
+515 VRLSNFLKE
-530 HQGTDVD
+530 HQGAIVD
-537 PSYIFDAQ
+537 PNFIFDAQ

-558 ALHCLV
+558 ALHILV

-573 SFTMQPRTFIFGSK
+573 NFTMHPRVFIFGSK

-597 IIRFINALSRL
+597 IIRFINGLSAL
-608 IDKHPRARTMLQVVF
+608 IAKHPRASKMLQVVF

-631 AQILIPA
+631 AQMLIPA
-638 TEVSE
+638 TEISE
-643 QLSTA
+643 QISTA

-659 YMMNGAVTIGTM
+659 YMMNGAITIGTM

-698 DMYRERSYNPMSIFE
+698 DMYRERNYNPMTIFE
-713 TNAELRQA
+713 TNQELRLA
-721 LTQMIDGTVMPEA
+721 LTQMIDGTVLPDA
-734 PGALQDLYHSL
+734 PSALQDLYHSL
-745 LIGDYGSMG
+745 LIGDWGNMA
-754 DPYFVL
+754 DPFFVL

-788 INTAMSGVFST
+788 INTAMSGVFCS

-812 LQPLKQHSGTPQG
+812 LDPLK
-825 ALPLDPGRD
+825 
-834 AVPAPC
+834 
-840 EGTSSLSKPILAI
+840 
-853 FLGFFLVNSRACD
+853 
-866 LRPDIASSLSGLFRT
+866 
-881 RLRKRFRHPYLM
+881 RK
-893 QGRTIP
+893 G

>member
-1 MPTTR
+1 MPTTS

-26 TLEEASNAQ
+26 TIEEASNGQ

-55 REERKHNNNKRLY
+55 REERKTNNNKRLF

-80 YTNILNLC
+80 YTNILNLVSLD
-88 ATKEYKAAID
+88 AYKQALD
-98 ELGIDIDA
+98 ELHIDVDK
-106 VLKEE
+106 VLQEE

-188 GHVDMVEEQG
+188 GHVEMGNENG
-198 RLVFK
+198 RTVFR

-223 TSTVNSLRLWSARS
+223 TSTVNSLRLWSARA
-237 PKRMDLGSFGRGQ
+237 PKRIDLSDFNHGH
-250 YVQATEEKE
+250 YVQASEEKE

-289 SATLQYMLRD
+289 SATLQYILKD
-299 FKKLHGTQ
+299 FKKLNGTN
-307 WHLLPEKVCVHVN
+307 WSKLPEKVVIHIN

-331 MRLLIDEEGLGWDEA
+331 MRLLMDEEGLGWDEA
-346 QAIVSKTI
+346 QQIVSRTM

-382 QILVEMNRRLCA
+382 QILVEMNKRLCA
-394 RLWNHFPG
+394 RLWNFFPG
-402 QAERVGK
+402 EAERVGR
-409 MAIIS
+409 MAIIA

-421 NLCVAMTFNTNGV
+421 NLCVAMTFSTNGV

-440 ILKAETFHDFNLVMP
+440 ILKQETFHDFYLVMP

-478 TDLICQAIG
+478 TKLICDTIG
-487 TDWIKDTQQLQLLKP
+487 TDWVKDPELLHDLAP
-502 YADDAAFREQFAK
+502 YADDAAFREQFEKIKHNNK
-515 VKQHNKERLARFLKA
+515 VRLSNFLKE
-530 HQGTDVD
+530 HQGAIVD
-537 PSYIFDAQ
+537 PNFIFDAQ

-558 ALHCLV
+558 ALHILV

-573 SFTMQPRTFIFGSK
+573 NFTMHPRVFIFGSK

-597 IIRFINALSRL
+597 IIRFINGLSAL
-608 IDKHPRARTMLQVVF
+608 IAKHPRASKMLQVVF

-631 AQILIPA
+631 AQMLIPA
-638 TEVSE
+638 TEISE
-643 QLSTA
+643 QISTA

-659 YMMNGAVTIGTM
+659 YMMNGAITIGTM

-698 DMYRERSYNPMSIFE
+698 DMYRERNYNPMTIFE
-713 TNAELRQA
+713 TNQELRLA
-721 LTQMIDGTVMPEA
+721 LTQMIDGTVLPDA
-734 PGALQDLYHSL
+734 PSALQDLYHSL
-745 LIGDYGSMG
+745 LIGDWGNMA
-754 DPYFVL
+754 DPFFVL

-778 DRDKWNRMAV
+778 DRNKWNRMAV
-788 INTAMSGVFST
+788 INTAMSGVFSS

-812 LQPLKQHSGTPQG
+812 LDPLK
-825 ALPLDPGRD
+825 
-834 AVPAPC
+834 
-840 EGTSSLSKPILAI
+840 
-853 FLGFFLVNSRACD
+853 
-866 LRPDIASSLSGLFRT
+866 
-881 RLRKRFRHPYLM
+881 RKV
-893 QGRTIP
+893 

>member
-1 MPTTR
+1 MPTTS

-26 TLEEASNAQ
+26 TIEEASNGQ

-55 REERKHNNNKRLY
+55 REERKTNNNKRLF

-80 YTNILNLC
+80 YTNILNLVSLD
-88 ATKEYKAAID
+88 AYKQALD
-98 ELGIDIDA
+98 ELHIDVDK
-106 VLKEE
+106 VLQEE

-188 GHVDMVEEQG
+188 GHVEMGNENG
-198 RLVFK
+198 RTVFR

-223 TSTVNSLRLWSARS
+223 TSTVNSLRLWSARA
-237 PKRMDLGSFGRGQ
+237 PKRIDLSDFNHGH
-250 YVQATEEKE
+250 YVQASEEKE

-289 SATLQYMLRD
+289 SATLQYILKD
-299 FKKLHGTQ
+299 FKKLNGTN
-307 WHLLPEKVCVHVN
+307 WSKLPEKVVIHIN

-331 MRLLIDEEGLGWDEA
+331 MRLLMDEEGLGWDEA
-346 QAIVSKTI
+346 QQIVSRTM

-382 QILVEMNRRLCA
+382 QILVEMNKRLCA
-394 RLWNHFPG
+394 RLWNFFPG
-402 QAERVGK
+402 EAERVGR
-409 MAIIS
+409 MAIIA

-421 NLCVAMTFNTNGV
+421 NLCVAMTFSTNGV

-440 ILKAETFHDFNLVMP
+440 ILKQETFHDFYLVMP

-478 TDLICQAIG
+478 TKLICDTIG
-487 TDWIKDTQQLQLLKP
+487 TDWVKDPELLHDLAP
-502 YADDAAFREQFAK
+502 YADDAAFRDQFEKIKHNNK
-515 VKQHNKERLARFLKA
+515 VRLSNFLKE
-530 HQGTDVD
+530 HQGAIVD
-537 PSYIFDAQ
+537 PNFIFDAQ

-558 ALHCLV
+558 ALHILV

-573 SFTMQPRTFIFGSK
+573 NFTMQPRVFIFGSK

-597 IIRFINALSRL
+597 IIRFINGLSAL
-608 IDKHPRARTMLQVVF
+608 IAKHPRASKMLQVVF

-631 AQILIPA
+631 AQMLIPA
-638 TEVSE
+638 TEISE
-643 QLSTA
+643 QISTA

-659 YMMNGAVTIGTM
+659 YMMNGAITIGTM

-698 DMYRERSYNPMSIFE
+698 DMYRERNYNPMTIFE
-713 TNAELRQA
+713 TNQELRLA
-721 LTQMIDGTVMPEA
+721 MTQMIDGTVLPDA
-734 PGALQDLYHSL
+734 PSALQDLYHSL
-745 LIGDYGSMG
+745 LIGDWGNMA
-754 DPYFVL
+754 DPFFVL

-788 INTAMSGVFST
+788 INTAMSGVFSS

-812 LQPLKQHSGTPQG
+812 LDPLK
-825 ALPLDPGRD
+825 
-834 AVPAPC
+834 
-840 EGTSSLSKPILAI
+840 
-853 FLGFFLVNSRACD
+853 
-866 LRPDIASSLSGLFRT
+866 
-881 RLRKRFRHPYLM
+881 RK
-893 QGRTIP
+893 G

>member
-1 MPTTR
+1 MPTTS

-26 TLEEASNAQ
+26 TIEEASNGQ

-55 REERKHNNNKRLY
+55 REERKTNNNKRLF

-80 YTNILNLC
+80 YTNILNLVSLD
-88 ATKEYKAAID
+88 AYKQALD
-98 ELGIDIDA
+98 ELHIDVDK
-106 VLKEE
+106 VLQEE

-188 GHVDMVEEQG
+188 GHVEMGNENG
-198 RLVFK
+198 RTVFR

-223 TSTVNSLRLWSARS
+223 TSTVNSLRLWSARA
-237 PKRMDLGSFGRGQ
+237 PKRIDLSDFNHGH
-250 YVQATEEKE
+250 YVQASEEKE

-289 SATLQYMLRD
+289 SATLQYILKD
-299 FKKLHGTQ
+299 FKKLNGTN
-307 WHLLPEKVCVHVN
+307 WSKLPEKVVIHIN

-331 MRLLIDEEGLGWDEA
+331 MRLLMDEEGLGWDEA
-346 QAIVSKTI
+346 QQIVSRTM

-382 QILVEMNRRLCA
+382 QILVEMNKRLCA
-394 RLWNHFPG
+394 RLWNFFPG
-402 QAERVGK
+402 EAERVGR
-409 MAIIS
+409 MAIIA

-421 NLCVAMTFNTNGV
+421 NLCVAMTFSTNGV

-440 ILKAETFHDFNLVMP
+440 ILKQETFHDFYLVMP

-467 RRWLMACNPEL
+467 RRWLMACNPQL
-478 TDLICQAIG
+478 TKLICDTIG
-487 TDWIKDTQQLQLLKP
+487 TDWVKDPELLHDLAP
-502 YADDAAFREQFAK
+502 YADDAAFREQFEKIKHNNK
-515 VKQHNKERLARFLKA
+515 VRLSNFLKE
-530 HQGTDVD
+530 HQGAIVD
-537 PSYIFDAQ
+537 PDFIFDAQ

-558 ALHCLV
+558 ALHILV

-573 SFTMQPRTFIFGSK
+573 NFTMQPRVFIFGSK

-597 IIRFINALSRL
+597 IIRFINGLSAL
-608 IDKHPRARTMLQVVF
+608 IAKHPRASKMLQVVF

-631 AQILIPA
+631 AQMLIPA
-638 TEVSE
+638 TEISE
-643 QLSTA
+643 QISTA

-659 YMMNGAVTIGTM
+659 YMMNGAITIGTM

-698 DMYRERSYNPMSIFE
+698 DMYRERNYNPMTIFE
-713 TNAELRQA
+713 TNQELRLA
-721 LTQMIDGTVMPEA
+721 MTQMIDGTVLPDA
-734 PGALQDLYHSL
+734 PSALQDLYHSL
-745 LIGDYGSMG
+745 LIGDWGNMA
-754 DPYFVL
+754 DPFFVL

-788 INTAMSGVFST
+788 INTAMSGVFSS
-799 DRTIREYNDTIWH
+799 DRTIHEYNDTIWH
-812 LQPLKQHSGTPQG
+812 LDPLK
-825 ALPLDPGRD
+825 
-834 AVPAPC
+834 
-840 EGTSSLSKPILAI
+840 
-853 FLGFFLVNSRACD
+853 
-866 LRPDIASSLSGLFRT
+866 
-881 RLRKRFRHPYLM
+881 RK
-893 QGRTIP
+893 G

>member
-1 MPTTR
+1 MPTTS

-26 TLEEASNAQ
+26 TIEEASNGQ

-55 REERKHNNNKRLY
+55 REERKTNNNKRLF
-68 YLSVEFLMGRSL
+68 YLSVEFLMSRSL
-80 YTNILNLC
+80 YTNILNLVSLD
-88 ATKEYKAAID
+88 AYKQALD
-98 ELGIDIDA
+98 ELHIDVDK
-106 VLKEE
+106 VLQEE

-188 GHVDMVEEQG
+188 GHVEMGNENG
-198 RLVFK
+198 RTVFR

-223 TSTVNSLRLWSARS
+223 TSTVNSLRLWSARA
-237 PKRMDLGSFGRGQ
+237 PKRIDLSDFNHGH
-250 YVQATEEKE
+250 YVQASEEKE

-289 SATLQYMLRD
+289 SATLQYILKD
-299 FKKLHGTQ
+299 FKKLNGTN
-307 WHLLPEKVCVHVN
+307 WSKLPEKVVIHIN

-331 MRLLIDEEGLGWDEA
+331 MRLLMDEEGLGWDEA
-346 QAIVSKTI
+346 QQIVSRTM

-382 QILVEMNRRLCA
+382 QILVEMNKRLCA
-394 RLWNHFPG
+394 RLWNFFPG
-402 QAERVGK
+402 EAERVGR
-409 MAIIS
+409 MAIIA

-421 NLCVAMTFNTNGV
+421 NLCVAMTFSTNGV
-434 SQLHGD
+434 SKLHGD
-440 ILKAETFHDFNLVMP
+440 ILKQETFHDFYLVMP

-478 TDLICQAIG
+478 TKLICDTIG
-487 TDWIKDTQQLQLLKP
+487 TDWVKDPELLHDLAP
-502 YADDAAFREQFAK
+502 YADDAAFREQFEKIKHNNK
-515 VKQHNKERLARFLKA
+515 VRLSNFLKE
-530 HQGTDVD
+530 HQGAIVD
-537 PSYIFDAQ
+537 PDFIFDAQ

-558 ALHCLV
+558 ALHILV

-573 SFTMQPRTFIFGSK
+573 NFTMQPRVFIFGSK

-597 IIRFINALSRL
+597 IIRFINGLSAL
-608 IDKHPRARTMLQVVF
+608 IAKHPRASKMLQVVF

-631 AQILIPA
+631 AQMLIPA
-638 TEVSE
+638 TEISE
-643 QLSTA
+643 QISTA

-659 YMMNGAVTIGTM
+659 YMMNGAITIGTM

-698 DMYRERSYNPMSIFE
+698 DMYRERNYNPMTIFE
-713 TNAELRQA
+713 TNQELRLA
-721 LTQMIDGTVMPEA
+721 LTQMIDGTVLPDA
-734 PGALQDLYHSL
+734 PSALQDLYHSL
-745 LIGDYGSMG
+745 LIGDWGNMA
-754 DPYFVL
+754 DPFFVL

-788 INTAMSGVFST
+788 INTAMSGVFCS

-812 LQPLKQHSGTPQG
+812 LDPLK
-825 ALPLDPGRD
+825 
-834 AVPAPC
+834 
-840 EGTSSLSKPILAI
+840 
-853 FLGFFLVNSRACD
+853 
-866 LRPDIASSLSGLFRT
+866 
-881 RLRKRFRHPYLM
+881 RKV
-893 QGRTIP
+893 

>member
-1 MPTTR
+1 MPTTS

-26 TLEEASNAQ
+26 TIEEASNGQ

-55 REERKHNNNKRLY
+55 REERKTNNNKRLF

-80 YTNILNLC
+80 YTNILNLVSLD
-88 ATKEYKAAID
+88 AYKQALD
-98 ELGIDIDA
+98 ELHIDVDK
-106 VLKEE
+106 VLQEE

-188 GHVDMVEEQG
+188 GHVEMGNENG
-198 RLVFK
+198 RTVFR

-223 TSTVNSLRLWSARS
+223 TSTVNSLRLWSARA
-237 PKRMDLGSFGRGQ
+237 PKRIDLSDFNHGH
-250 YVQATEEKE
+250 YVQASEEKE

-289 SATLQYMLRD
+289 SATLQYILKD
-299 FKKLHGTQ
+299 FKKLNGTN
-307 WHLLPEKVCVHVN
+307 WSKLPEKVVIHIN

-331 MRLLIDEEGLGWDEA
+331 MRLLMDEEGLGWDEA
-346 QAIVSKTI
+346 QQIVSRTM

-382 QILVEMNRRLCA
+382 QILVEMNKRLCA
-394 RLWNHFPG
+394 RLWNFFPG
-402 QAERVGK
+402 EAERVGR
-409 MAIIS
+409 MAIIA

-421 NLCVAMTFNTNGV
+421 NLCVAMTFSTNGV
-434 SQLHGD
+434 SKLHGD
-440 ILKAETFHDFNLVMP
+440 ILKQETFHDFYLVMP

-478 TDLICQAIG
+478 TKLICDTIG
-487 TDWIKDTQQLQLLKP
+487 TDWVKDPELLHDLAP
-502 YADDAAFREQFAK
+502 YADDAAFREQFEKIKHNNK
-515 VKQHNKERLARFLKA
+515 VRLSNFLKE
-530 HQGTDVD
+530 HQGAIVD
-537 PSYIFDAQ
+537 PNFIFDAQ
-545 SKRLHEYKRQMLN
+545 AKRLHEYKRQMLN
-558 ALHCLV
+558 ALHILV

-573 SFTMQPRTFIFGSK
+573 NFTMHPRVFIFASK

-597 IIRFINALSRL
+597 IIRFINGLSAL
-608 IDKHPRARTMLQVVF
+608 IAKHPRASKMLQVVF

-631 AQILIPA
+631 AQMLIPA
-638 TEVSE
+638 TEISE
-643 QLSTA
+643 QISTA

-659 YMMNGAVTIGTM
+659 YMMNGAITIGTM

-698 DMYRERSYNPMSIFE
+698 DMYRERNYNPMTIFE
-713 TNAELRQA
+713 TNQELRLA
-721 LTQMIDGTVMPEA
+721 LTQMIDGTVLPDA
-734 PGALQDLYHSL
+734 PSALQDLYHSL
-745 LIGDYGSMG
+745 LIGDWGNMA
-754 DPYFVL
+754 DPFFVL

-788 INTAMSGVFST
+788 INTAMSGVFSS

-812 LQPLKQHSGTPQG
+812 LDPLK
-825 ALPLDPGRD
+825 
-834 AVPAPC
+834 
-840 EGTSSLSKPILAI
+840 
-853 FLGFFLVNSRACD
+853 
-866 LRPDIASSLSGLFRT
+866 
-881 RLRKRFRHPYLM
+881 RK
-893 QGRTIP
+893 G

>member
-1 MPTTR
+1 MPTTS

-26 TLEEASNAQ
+26 TIEEASNGQ

-55 REERKHNNNKRLY
+55 REERKTNNNKRLF

-80 YTNILNLC
+80 YTNILNLVSLD
-88 ATKEYKAAID
+88 AYKQALD
-98 ELGIDIDA
+98 ELHIDVDK
-106 VLKEE
+106 VLQEE

-188 GHVDMVEEQG
+188 GHVEMGNENG
-198 RLVFK
+198 RTVFR

-223 TSTVNSLRLWSARS
+223 TSTVNSLRLWSARA
-237 PKRMDLGSFGRGQ
+237 PKRIDLSDFNHGH
-250 YVQATEEKE
+250 YVQASEEKE

-289 SATLQYMLRD
+289 SATLQYILKD
-299 FKKLHGTQ
+299 FKKLNGTN
-307 WHLLPEKVCVHVN
+307 WSKLPEKVVIHIN

-331 MRLLIDEEGLGWDEA
+331 MRLLMDEEGLGWDEA
-346 QAIVSKTI
+346 QQIVSRTM

-382 QILVEMNRRLCA
+382 QILVEMNKRLCA
-394 RLWNHFPG
+394 RLWNFFPG
-402 QAERVGK
+402 EAERVGR
-409 MAIIS
+409 MAIIA

-421 NLCVAMTFNTNGV
+421 NLCVAMTFSTNGV

-440 ILKAETFHDFNLVMP
+440 ILKQETFHDFYLVMP

-467 RRWLMACNPEL
+467 RRWLMACNPQL
-478 TDLICQAIG
+478 TKLICDTIG
-487 TDWIKDTQQLQLLKP
+487 TDWVKDPELLHDLAP
-502 YADDAAFREQFAK
+502 YADDAAFREQFEKIKHNNK
-515 VKQHNKERLARFLKA
+515 VRLSNFLKE
-530 HQGTDVD
+530 HQGAIVD
-537 PSYIFDAQ
+537 PDFIFDAQ

-558 ALHCLV
+558 ALHILV

-573 SFTMQPRTFIFGSK
+573 NFTMQPRVFIFGSK

-597 IIRFINALSRL
+597 IIRFINGLSAL
-608 IDKHPRARTMLQVVF
+608 IAKHPRASKMLQVVF

-631 AQILIPA
+631 AQMLIPA
-638 TEVSE
+638 TEISE
-643 QLSTA
+643 QISTA

-659 YMMNGAVTIGTM
+659 YMMNGAITIGTM

-698 DMYRERSYNPMSIFE
+698 DMYRERNYNPMTIFE
-713 TNAELRQA
+713 TNQELRLA
-721 LTQMIDGTVMPEA
+721 MTQMIDGTVLPDA
-734 PGALQDLYHSL
+734 PSALQDLYHSL
-745 LIGDYGSMG
+745 LIGDWGNMA
-754 DPYFVL
+754 DPFFVL

-788 INTAMSGVFST
+788 INTAMSGVFSS

-812 LQPLKQHSGTPQG
+812 LDPLK
-825 ALPLDPGRD
+825 
-834 AVPAPC
+834 
-840 EGTSSLSKPILAI
+840 
-853 FLGFFLVNSRACD
+853 
-866 LRPDIASSLSGLFRT
+866 
-881 RLRKRFRHPYLM
+881 RK
-893 QGRTIP
+893 G

>member
-1 MPTTR
+1 MPTTS

-26 TLEEASNAQ
+26 TIEEASNGQ

-55 REERKHNNNKRLY
+55 REERKTNNNKRLF

-80 YTNILNLC
+80 YTNILNLVSLD
-88 ATKEYKAAID
+88 AYKQALD
-98 ELGIDIDA
+98 ELHIDVDK
-106 VLKEE
+106 VLQEE

-188 GHVDMVEEQG
+188 GHVEMGNENG
-198 RLVFK
+198 RTVFR

-223 TSTVNSLRLWSARS
+223 TSTVNSLRLWN
-237 PKRMDLGSFGRGQ
+237 F
-250 YVQATEEKE
+250 
-259 LAEAISNIL
+259 
-268 YPEDNHYEGKLLRLK
+268 
-283 QQYFFT
+283 
-289 SATLQYMLRD
+289 
-299 FKKLHGTQ
+299 
-307 WHLLPEKVCVHVN
+307 
-320 DTHPGLAIPEL
+320 
-331 MRLLIDEEGLGWDEA
+331 
-346 QAIVSKTI
+346 
-354 AYTNHTIMA
+354 
-363 EALEK
+363 
-368 WPEDMVKSLLPRIY
+368 
-382 QILVEMNRRLCA
+382 
-394 RLWNHFPG
+394 FPG
-402 QAERVGK
+402 EAERVGR
-409 MAIIS
+409 MAIIA

-421 NLCVAMTFNTNGV
+421 NLCVAMTFSTNGV

-440 ILKAETFHDFNLVMP
+440 ILKQETFHDFYLVMP

-467 RRWLMACNPEL
+467 RRWLMACNPQL
-478 TDLICQAIG
+478 TKLICDTIG
-487 TDWIKDTQQLQLLKP
+487 TDWVKDPELLHDLAP
-502 YADDAAFREQFAK
+502 YADDAAFREQFEKIKHSNK
-515 VKQHNKERLARFLKA
+515 VRLSNFLKE
-530 HQGTDVD
+530 HQGAIVD
-537 PSYIFDAQ
+537 PDFIFDAQ

-558 ALHCLV
+558 ALHILV

-573 SFTMQPRTFIFGSK
+573 NFTMQPRVFIFGSK

-597 IIRFINALSRL
+597 IIRFINGLSAL
-608 IDKHPRARTMLQVVF
+608 IAKHPRASKMLQVVF

-631 AQILIPA
+631 AQMLIPA
-638 TEVSE
+638 TEISE
-643 QLSTA
+643 QISTA

-659 YMMNGAVTIGTM
+659 YMMNGAITIGTM

-698 DMYRERSYNPMSIFE
+698 DMYRERNYNPMTIFE
-713 TNAELRQA
+713 TNQELRLA
-721 LTQMIDGTVMPEA
+721 MTQMIDGTVLPDA
-734 PGALQDLYHSL
+734 PSALQDLYHSL
-745 LIGDYGSMG
+745 LIGDWGNMA
-754 DPYFVL
+754 DPFFVL

-788 INTAMSGVFST
+788 INTAMSGVLCS

-812 LQPLKQHSGTPQG
+812 LDPLK
-825 ALPLDPGRD
+825 
-834 AVPAPC
+834 
-840 EGTSSLSKPILAI
+840 
-853 FLGFFLVNSRACD
+853 
-866 LRPDIASSLSGLFRT
+866 
-881 RLRKRFRHPYLM
+881 RK
-893 QGRTIP
+893 G

>member
-1 MPTTR
+1 MPTTS

-26 TLEEASNAQ
+26 TIEEASNGQ

-55 REERKHNNNKRLY
+55 REERKTNNNKRLF

-80 YTNILNLC
+80 YTNILNLVSLD
-88 ATKEYKAAID
+88 AYKQALD
-98 ELGIDIDA
+98 ELHIDVDK
-106 VLKEE
+106 VLQEE

-188 GHVDMVEEQG
+188 GHVEMGNENG
-198 RLVFK
+198 RTVFR

-223 TSTVNSLRLWSARS
+223 TSTVNSLRLWSARA
-237 PKRMDLGSFGRGQ
+237 PKRIDLSDFNHGH
-250 YVQATEEKE
+250 YVQASEEKE

-289 SATLQYMLRD
+289 SATLQYILKD
-299 FKKLHGTQ
+299 FKKLNGTN
-307 WHLLPEKVCVHVN
+307 WSKLPEKVVIHIN

-331 MRLLIDEEGLGWDEA
+331 MRLLMDEEGLGWDEA
-346 QAIVSKTI
+346 QQIVSRTM

-382 QILVEMNRRLCA
+382 QILVEMNKRLCA
-394 RLWNHFPG
+394 RLWNFFPG
-402 QAERVGK
+402 EAERVGR
-409 MAIIS
+409 MAIIA

-421 NLCVAMTFNTNGV
+421 NLCVAMTFSTNGV

-440 ILKAETFHDFNLVMP
+440 ILKQETFHDFYLVMP

-478 TDLICQAIG
+478 TKLICDTIG
-487 TDWIKDTQQLQLLKP
+487 TDWVKDPELLHDLAP
-502 YADDAAFREQFAK
+502 YADDAAFREQFEKIKHNNK
-515 VKQHNKERLARFLKA
+515 VRLSNFLKE
-530 HQGTDVD
+530 HQGAIVD
-537 PSYIFDAQ
+537 PNFIFDAQ

-558 ALHCLV
+558 ALHILV

-573 SFTMQPRTFIFGSK
+573 NFTMHPRVFIFGSK

-597 IIRFINALSRL
+597 IIRFINGLSAL
-608 IDKHPRARTMLQVVF
+608 IAKHPRASKMLQVVF

-631 AQILIPA
+631 AQLLIPA
-638 TEVSE
+638 TEISE
-643 QLSTA
+643 QISTA

-659 YMMNGAVTIGTM
+659 YMMNGAITIGTM

-698 DMYRERSYNPMSIFE
+698 DMYRERNYNPMTIFE
-713 TNAELRQA
+713 TNQELRLA
-721 LTQMIDGTVMPEA
+721 LTQMIDGTVLPDA
-734 PGALQDLYHSL
+734 PSALQDC
-745 LIGDYGSMG
+745 I
-754 DPYFVL
+754 
-760 KDFGSYSMA
+760 
-769 QRRIDADYA
+769 
-778 DRDKWNRMAV
+778 
-788 INTAMSGVFST
+788 TA
-799 DRTIREYNDTIWH
+799 Y
-812 LQPLKQHSGTPQG
+812 
-825 ALPLDPGRD
+825 
-834 AVPAPC
+834 
-840 EGTSSLSKPILAI
+840 
-853 FLGFFLVNSRACD
+853 
-866 LRPDIASSLSGLFRT
+866 
-881 RLRKRFRHPYLM
+881 
-893 QGRTIP
+893 

>member
-1 MPTTR
+1 MPTTS

-26 TLEEASNAQ
+26 TIEEASNGQ

-55 REERKHNNNKRLY
+55 REERKTNNNKRLF

-80 YTNILNLC
+80 YTNILNLVSLD
-88 ATKEYKAAID
+88 AYKQALD
-98 ELGIDIDA
+98 ELHIDVDK
-106 VLKEE
+106 VLQEE

-188 GHVDMVEEQG
+188 GHVEMGNENG
-198 RLVFK
+198 RTVFR

-223 TSTVNSLRLWSARS
+223 TSTVNSLRLWSARA
-237 PKRMDLGSFGRGQ
+237 PKRIDLSDFNHGH
-250 YVQATEEKE
+250 YVQASEEKE

-289 SATLQYMLRD
+289 SATLQYILKD
-299 FKKLHGTQ
+299 FKKLNGTN
-307 WHLLPEKVCVHVN
+307 WSKLPEKVVIHIN

-331 MRLLIDEEGLGWDEA
+331 MRLLMDEEGLGWDEA
-346 QAIVSKTI
+346 QQIVSRTM

-382 QILVEMNRRLCA
+382 QILVEMNKRLCA
-394 RLWNHFPG
+394 RLWNFFPG
-402 QAERVGK
+402 EAERVGR
-409 MAIIS
+409 MAIIA

-421 NLCVAMTFNTNGV
+421 NLCVAMTFSTNGV
-434 SQLHGD
+434 SKLHGD
-440 ILKAETFHDFNLVMP
+440 ILKQETFHDFYLVMP

-478 TDLICQAIG
+478 TKLICDTIG
-487 TDWIKDTQQLQLLKP
+487 TDWVKDPELLHDLAP
-502 YADDAAFREQFAK
+502 YADDAAFREQFEKIKHSNK
-515 VKQHNKERLARFLKA
+515 VRLSNFLKE
-530 HQGTDVD
+530 HQGAIVD
-537 PSYIFDAQ
+537 PNFIFDAQ

-558 ALHCLV
+558 ALHILV

-573 SFTMQPRTFIFGSK
+573 NFTMHPRVFIFGSK

-597 IIRFINALSRL
+597 IIRFINGLSAL
-608 IDKHPRARTMLQVVF
+608 IAKHPRASKMLQVVF

-631 AQILIPA
+631 AQMLIPA
-638 TEVSE
+638 TEISE
-643 QLSTA
+643 QISTA

-659 YMMNGAVTIGTM
+659 YMMNGAITIGTM

-698 DMYRERSYNPMSIFE
+698 DMYRERNYNPMTIFE
-713 TNAELRQA
+713 TNQELRLA
-721 LTQMIDGTVMPEA
+721 MTQMIDGTVLPDA
-734 PGALQDLYHSL
+734 PSALQDLYHSL
-745 LIGDYGSMG
+745 LIGDWGNMA
-754 DPYFVL
+754 DPFFVL

-788 INTAMSGVFST
+788 INTAMSGVFSS

-812 LQPLKQHSGTPQG
+812 LDPLK
-825 ALPLDPGRD
+825 
-834 AVPAPC
+834 
-840 EGTSSLSKPILAI
+840 
-853 FLGFFLVNSRACD
+853 
-866 LRPDIASSLSGLFRT
+866 
-881 RLRKRFRHPYLM
+881 RKV
-893 QGRTIP
+893 

>member
-1 MPTTR
+1 MPTTS

-26 TLEEASNAQ
+26 TIEEASNGQ

-55 REERKHNNNKRLY
+55 REERKTNNNKRLF

-80 YTNILNLC
+80 YTNILNLVSLD
-88 ATKEYKAAID
+88 AYKQALD
-98 ELGIDIDA
+98 ELHIDVDK
-106 VLKEE
+106 VLQEE

-188 GHVDMVEEQG
+188 GHVEMGNENG
-198 RLVFK
+198 RTVFR

-223 TSTVNSLRLWSARS
+223 TSTVNSLRLWSARA
-237 PKRMDLGSFGRGQ
+237 PKRIDLSDFNHGH
-250 YVQATEEKE
+250 YVQASEEKE

-289 SATLQYMLRD
+289 SATLQYILKD
-299 FKKLHGTQ
+299 FKKLNGTN
-307 WHLLPEKVCVHVN
+307 WSKLSEKVVIHIN

-331 MRLLIDEEGLGWDEA
+331 MRLLMDEEGLGWDEA
-346 QAIVSKTI
+346 QQIVSRTM

-382 QILVEMNRRLCA
+382 QILVEMNKRLCA
-394 RLWNHFPG
+394 RLWNFFPG
-402 QAERVGK
+402 EAERVGR
-409 MAIIS
+409 MAIIA

-421 NLCVAMTFNTNGV
+421 NLCVAMTFSTNGV
-434 SQLHGD
+434 SKLHGD
-440 ILKAETFHDFNLVMP
+440 ILKQETFHDFYLVMP

-478 TDLICQAIG
+478 TKLICDTIG
-487 TDWIKDTQQLQLLKP
+487 TDWVKDPELLHDLAP
-502 YADDAAFREQFAK
+502 YADDAAFREQFEKIKHSNK
-515 VKQHNKERLARFLKA
+515 VRLSNFLKE
-530 HQGTDVD
+530 HQGAIVD
-537 PSYIFDAQ
+537 PNFIFDAQ

-558 ALHCLV
+558 ALHILV

-573 SFTMQPRTFIFGSK
+573 NFTMQPRVFIFGSK
-587 AAPGYNRAKQ
+587 AAPGYNRAKL
-597 IIRFINALSRL
+597 IIRFINGLSAL
-608 IDKHPRARTMLQVVF
+608 IAKHPRASKMLQVVF

-631 AQILIPA
+631 AQMLIPA
-638 TEVSE
+638 TEISE
-643 QLSTA
+643 QISTA

-659 YMMNGAVTIGTM
+659 YMMNGAITIGTM
-671 DGANVEISEQ
+671 DGANAEISEQ

-698 DMYRERSYNPMSIFE
+698 DMYRERNYNPMTIFE
-713 TNAELRQA
+713 TNQELRLA
-721 LTQMIDGTVMPEA
+721 LTQMIDGTVLPDA
-734 PGALQDLYHSL
+734 PSALQDLYHSL
-745 LIGDYGSMG
+745 LIGDWGNMA
-754 DPYFVL
+754 DPFFVL

-788 INTAMSGVFST
+788 INTAMSGVFCS

-812 LQPLKQHSGTPQG
+812 LDPLK
-825 ALPLDPGRD
+825 
-834 AVPAPC
+834 
-840 EGTSSLSKPILAI
+840 
-853 FLGFFLVNSRACD
+853 
-866 LRPDIASSLSGLFRT
+866 
-881 RLRKRFRHPYLM
+881 RKV
-893 QGRTIP
+893 

>member
-1 MPTTR
+1 MPTTS

-26 TLEEASNAQ
+26 TIEEASNGQ

-55 REERKHNNNKRLY
+55 REERKTNNNKRLF

-80 YTNILNLC
+80 YTNILNLVSLD
-88 ATKEYKAAID
+88 AYKQALD
-98 ELGIDIDA
+98 ELHIDVDK
-106 VLKEE
+106 VLQEE

-188 GHVDMVEEQG
+188 GHVEMGNENG
-198 RLVFK
+198 RTVFR

-223 TSTVNSLRLWSARS
+223 TSTVNSLRLWSARA
-237 PKRMDLGSFGRGQ
+237 PKRIDLSDFNHGH
-250 YVQATEEKE
+250 YVQASEEKE

-289 SATLQYMLRD
+289 SATLQYILKD
-299 FKKLHGTQ
+299 FKKLNGTN
-307 WHLLPEKVCVHVN
+307 WSKLPEKVVIHIN

-331 MRLLIDEEGLGWDEA
+331 MRLLMDEESLGWDEA
-346 QAIVSKTI
+346 QQIVSRTM

-382 QILVEMNRRLCA
+382 QILVEMNKRLCA
-394 RLWNHFPG
+394 RLWNFFPG
-402 QAERVGK
+402 EAERVGR
-409 MAIIS
+409 MAIIA

-421 NLCVAMTFNTNGV
+421 NLCVAMTFSTNGV
-434 SQLHGD
+434 SKLHGD
-440 ILKAETFHDFNLVMP
+440 ILKQETFHDFYLVMP

-478 TDLICQAIG
+478 TKLICDTIG
-487 TDWIKDTQQLQLLKP
+487 TDWVKDPELLHDLAP
-502 YADDAAFREQFAK
+502 YADDAAFREQFEKIKHNNK
-515 VKQHNKERLARFLKA
+515 VRLSNFLKE
-530 HQGTDVD
+530 HQGAIVD
-537 PSYIFDAQ
+537 PNFIFDAQ

-558 ALHCLV
+558 ALHILV

-573 SFTMQPRTFIFGSK
+573 NFTMHPRVFIFGSK

-597 IIRFINALSRL
+597 IIRFINGLSAL
-608 IDKHPRARTMLQVVF
+608 IAKHPRASKMLQVVF

-631 AQILIPA
+631 AQLLIPA
-638 TEVSE
+638 TEISE
-643 QLSTA
+643 QISTA

-659 YMMNGAVTIGTM
+659 YMMNGAITIGTM

-698 DMYRERSYNPMSIFE
+698 DMYRERNYNPMTIFE
-713 TNAELRQA
+713 TNQELRLA
-721 LTQMIDGTVMPEA
+721 LTQMIDGTVLPDA
-734 PGALQDLYHSL
+734 PSALQDLYHSL
-745 LIGDYGSMG
+745 LIGDWGNMA
-754 DPYFVL
+754 DPFFVL

-788 INTAMSGVFST
+788 INTAMSGVFCS

-812 LQPLKQHSGTPQG
+812 LDPLK
-825 ALPLDPGRD
+825 
-834 AVPAPC
+834 
-840 EGTSSLSKPILAI
+840 
-853 FLGFFLVNSRACD
+853 
-866 LRPDIASSLSGLFRT
+866 
-881 RLRKRFRHPYLM
+881 RKV
-893 QGRTIP
+893 

>member
-1 MPTTR
+1 MPTTS

-26 TLEEASNAQ
+26 TIEEASNGQ

-55 REERKHNNNKRLY
+55 REERKTNNNKRLF

-80 YTNILNLC
+80 YTNILNLVSLD
-88 ATKEYKAAID
+88 AYKQALD
-98 ELGIDIDA
+98 ELHIDVDK
-106 VLKEE
+106 VLQEE

-188 GHVDMVEEQG
+188 GHVEMGNENG
-198 RLVFK
+198 RTVFR
-203 HVGYNTVEAVP
+203 HVGYSTVEAVP

-223 TSTVNSLRLWSARS
+223 TSTVNSLRLWSARA
-237 PKRMDLGSFGRGQ
+237 PKRIDLSDFNHGH
-250 YVQATEEKE
+250 YVQASEEKE

-289 SATLQYMLRD
+289 SATLQYILKD
-299 FKKLHGTQ
+299 FKKLNGTN
-307 WHLLPEKVCVHVN
+307 WSKLPEKVVIHIN

-331 MRLLIDEEGLGWDEA
+331 MRLLMDEEGLGWDEA
-346 QAIVSKTI
+346 QQIVSRTM

-382 QILVEMNRRLCA
+382 QILVEMNKRLCA
-394 RLWNHFPG
+394 RLWNFFPG
-402 QAERVGK
+402 EAERVGR
-409 MAIIS
+409 MAIIA

-421 NLCVAMTFNTNGV
+421 NLCVAMTFSTNGV
-434 SQLHGD
+434 SKLHGD
-440 ILKAETFHDFNLVMP
+440 ILKQETFHDFYLVMP

-478 TDLICQAIG
+478 TKLICDTIG
-487 TDWIKDTQQLQLLKP
+487 TDWVKDPELLHDLAP
-502 YADDAAFREQFAK
+502 YADDAAFREQFEKIKHNNK
-515 VKQHNKERLARFLKA
+515 VRLSNFLKE
-530 HQGTDVD
+530 HQGAIVD
-537 PSYIFDAQ
+537 PNFIFDAQ

-558 ALHCLV
+558 ALHILV

-573 SFTMQPRTFIFGSK
+573 NFTMQPRVFIFGSK
-587 AAPGYNRAKQ
+587 AAPGYNRAKL
-597 IIRFINALSRL
+597 IIRFINGLSAL
-608 IDKHPRARTMLQVVF
+608 IAKHPRASKMLQVVF

-631 AQILIPA
+631 AQLLIPA
-638 TEVSE
+638 TEISE
-643 QLSTA
+643 QISTA

-659 YMMNGAVTIGTM
+659 YMMNGAITIGTM

-698 DMYRERSYNPMSIFE
+698 DMYRERNYNPMTIFE
-713 TNAELRQA
+713 TNQELRLA
-721 LTQMIDGTVMPEA
+721 LTQMIDGTVLPDA
-734 PGALQDLYHSL
+734 PSALQDLYHSL
-745 LIGDYGSMG
+745 LIGDWGNMA
-754 DPYFVL
+754 DPFFVL

-788 INTAMSGVFST
+788 INTAMSGVFCS

-812 LQPLKQHSGTPQG
+812 LDPLK
-825 ALPLDPGRD
+825 
-834 AVPAPC
+834 
-840 EGTSSLSKPILAI
+840 
-853 FLGFFLVNSRACD
+853 
-866 LRPDIASSLSGLFRT
+866 
-881 RLRKRFRHPYLM
+881 RKV
-893 QGRTIP
+893 

>member
-1 MPTTR
+1 MPTTS

-26 TLEEASNAQ
+26 TIEEASNGQ

-55 REERKHNNNKRLY
+55 REERKTNNNKRLF

-80 YTNILNLC
+80 YTNILNLVSLD
-88 ATKEYKAAID
+88 AYKQALD
-98 ELGIDIDA
+98 ELHIDVDK
-106 VLKEE
+106 VLQEE

-188 GHVDMVEEQG
+188 GHVEMGNENG
-198 RLVFK
+198 RTVFR

-223 TSTVNSLRLWSARS
+223 TSTVNSLRLWSARA
-237 PKRMDLGSFGRGQ
+237 PKRIDLSDFNHGH
-250 YVQATEEKE
+250 YVQASEEKE

-289 SATLQYMLRD
+289 SATLQYILKD
-299 FKKLHGTQ
+299 FKKLNGTN
-307 WHLLPEKVCVHVN
+307 WSKLPEKVVIHIN

-331 MRLLIDEEGLGWDEA
+331 MRLLMDEEGLGWDEA
-346 QAIVSKTI
+346 QQIVSRTM

-382 QILVEMNRRLCA
+382 QILVEMNKRLCA
-394 RLWNHFPG
+394 RLRNFFPG
-402 QAERVGK
+402 EAERVGR
-409 MAIIS
+409 MAIIA

-421 NLCVAMTFNTNGV
+421 NLCVAMTFSTNGV
-434 SQLHGD
+434 SKLHGD
-440 ILKAETFHDFNLVMP
+440 ILKQETFHDFYLVMP

-478 TDLICQAIG
+478 TKLICDTIG
-487 TDWIKDTQQLQLLKP
+487 TDWVKDPELLHDLAP
-502 YADDAAFREQFAK
+502 YADDAAFREQFEK
-515 VKQHNKERLARFLKA
+515 IKHNNKIRLSNFLKE
-530 HQGTDVD
+530 HQGAIVD
-537 PSYIFDAQ
+537 PNFIFDAQ

-558 ALHCLV
+558 ALHILV

-573 SFTMQPRTFIFGSK
+573 NFTMQPRVFIFGSK
-587 AAPGYNRAKQ
+587 AAPGYNRAKL
-597 IIRFINALSRL
+597 IIRFINGLSAL
-608 IDKHPRARTMLQVVF
+608 IAKHPRASKMLQVVF

-631 AQILIPA
+631 AQLLIPA
-638 TEVSE
+638 TEISE
-643 QLSTA
+643 QISTA

-659 YMMNGAVTIGTM
+659 YMMNGAITIGTM

-698 DMYRERSYNPMSIFE
+698 DMYRERNYNPMTIFE
-713 TNAELRQA
+713 TNQELRLA
-721 LTQMIDGTVMPEA
+721 LTQMIDGTVLPDA
-734 PGALQDLYHSL
+734 PSALQDLYHSL
-745 LIGDYGSMG
+745 LIGDWGNMA
-754 DPYFVL
+754 DPFFVL

-788 INTAMSGVFST
+788 INTAMSGVFCS

-812 LQPLKQHSGTPQG
+812 LDPLK
-825 ALPLDPGRD
+825 
-834 AVPAPC
+834 
-840 EGTSSLSKPILAI
+840 
-853 FLGFFLVNSRACD
+853 
-866 LRPDIASSLSGLFRT
+866 
-881 RLRKRFRHPYLM
+881 RKV
-893 QGRTIP
+893 

>member
-1 MPTTR
+1 MPTTS

-26 TLEEASNAQ
+26 TIEEASNGQ

-55 REERKHNNNKRLY
+55 REERKTNNNKRLF

-80 YTNILNLC
+80 YTNILNLVSLD
-88 ATKEYKAAID
+88 AYKQALD
-98 ELGIDIDA
+98 ELHIDVDK
-106 VLKEE
+106 VLQEE

-188 GHVDMVEEQG
+188 GHVEMGNENG
-198 RLVFK
+198 RTVFR

-223 TSTVNSLRLWSARS
+223 TSTVNSLRLWSARA
-237 PKRMDLGSFGRGQ
+237 PKRIDLSDFNHGH
-250 YVQATEEKE
+250 YVQASEEKE

-289 SATLQYMLRD
+289 SATLQYILKD
-299 FKKLHGTQ
+299 FKKLNGTN
-307 WHLLPEKVCVHVN
+307 WSKLPEKVVIHIN

-331 MRLLIDEEGLGWDEA
+331 MRLLMDEEGLGWDEA
-346 QAIVSKTI
+346 QQIVSRTM

-382 QILVEMNRRLCA
+382 QILVEMNKRLCA
-394 RLWNHFPG
+394 RLWNFFPG
-402 QAERVGK
+402 EAERVGR
-409 MAIIS
+409 MAIIA

-421 NLCVAMTFNTNGV
+421 NLCVAMTFSTNGV

-440 ILKAETFHDFNLVMP
+440 ILKQETFHDFYLVMP

-467 RRWLMACNPEL
+467 RRWLMACNPQL
-478 TDLICQAIG
+478 TKLICDTIG
-487 TDWIKDTQQLQLLKP
+487 TDWVKDPELLHDLAP
-502 YADDAAFREQFAK
+502 YADDAAFREQFEKIKHNNK
-515 VKQHNKERLARFLKA
+515 VRLSNFLKE
-530 HQGTDVD
+530 HQGAIVD
-537 PSYIFDAQ
+537 PDFIFDAQ

-558 ALHCLV
+558 ALHILV

-573 SFTMQPRTFIFGSK
+573 NFTMQPRVFIFGSK

-597 IIRFINALSRL
+597 IIRFINGLSAL
-608 IDKHPRARTMLQVVF
+608 IAKHPRASKMLQVVF

-631 AQILIPA
+631 AQMLIPA
-638 TEVSE
+638 TEISE
-643 QLSTA
+643 QISTA

-659 YMMNGAVTIGTM
+659 YMMNGAITIGTM

-681 VGMDN
+681 VGMGN

-698 DMYRERSYNPMSIFE
+698 DMYRERNYNPMTIFE
-713 TNAELRQA
+713 TNQELRLA
-721 LTQMIDGTVMPEA
+721 MTQMIDGTVLPDA
-734 PGALQDLYHSL
+734 PSALQDLYHSL
-745 LIGDYGSMG
+745 LIGDWGNMA
-754 DPYFVL
+754 DPFFVL

-788 INTAMSGVFST
+788 INTAMSGVFCS

-812 LQPLKQHSGTPQG
+812 LDPLK
-825 ALPLDPGRD
+825 
-834 AVPAPC
+834 
-840 EGTSSLSKPILAI
+840 
-853 FLGFFLVNSRACD
+853 
-866 LRPDIASSLSGLFRT
+866 
-881 RLRKRFRHPYLM
+881 RK
-893 QGRTIP
+893 G

>member
-1 MPTTR
+1 MPTTS

-26 TLEEASNAQ
+26 TIEEASNGQ

-55 REERKHNNNKRLY
+55 REERKTNNNKRLF

-80 YTNILNLC
+80 YTNILNLVSLD
-88 ATKEYKAAID
+88 AYKQALD
-98 ELGIDIDA
+98 ELHIDVDK
-106 VLKEE
+106 VLQEE

-188 GHVDMVEEQG
+188 GHVEMGNENG
-198 RLVFK
+198 RTVFR

-223 TSTVNSLRLWSARS
+223 TSTVNSLRLWSARA
-237 PKRMDLGSFGRGQ
+237 PKRIDLSDFNHGH
-250 YVQATEEKE
+250 YVQASEEKE

-289 SATLQYMLRD
+289 SATLQYILKD
-299 FKKLHGTQ
+299 FKKLNGTN
-307 WHLLPEKVCVHVN
+307 WSKLPEKVVIHIN

-331 MRLLIDEEGLGWDEA
+331 MRLLMDEEGLGWDEA
-346 QAIVSKTI
+346 QQIVSRTM

-382 QILVEMNRRLCA
+382 QILVEMNKRLCA
-394 RLWNHFPG
+394 RLWNFFPG
-402 QAERVGK
+402 EAERVGR
-409 MAIIS
+409 MAIIA

-421 NLCVAMTFNTNGV
+421 NLCVAMTFSTNGV

-440 ILKAETFHDFNLVMP
+440 ILKQETFHDFYLVMP

-478 TDLICQAIG
+478 TKLICDTIG
-487 TDWIKDTQQLQLLKP
+487 TDWVKDPELLHDLAP
-502 YADDAAFREQFAK
+502 YADDAAFREQFEKIKHSNK
-515 VKQHNKERLARFLKA
+515 VRLSNFLKE
-530 HQGTDVD
+530 HQGAIVD
-537 PSYIFDAQ
+537 PNFIFDAQ

-558 ALHCLV
+558 ALHILV

-573 SFTMQPRTFIFGSK
+573 NFTMHPRVFIFGSK

-597 IIRFINALSRL
+597 IIRFINGLSAL
-608 IDKHPRARTMLQVVF
+608 IAKHPRASKMLQVVF

-631 AQILIPA
+631 AQLLIPA
-638 TEVSE
+638 TEISE
-643 QLSTA
+643 QISTA

-659 YMMNGAVTIGTM
+659 YMMNGAITIGTM

-698 DMYRERSYNPMSIFE
+698 DMYRERNYNPMTIFE
-713 TNAELRQA
+713 ANQELRLA
-721 LTQMIDGTVMPEA
+721 LTQMIDGTVLPDA
-734 PGALQDLYHSL
+734 PSALQDLYHSL
-745 LIGDYGSMG
+745 LIGDWGNMA
-754 DPYFVL
+754 DPFFVL

-769 QRRIDADYA
+769 QRRIDADYT

-788 INTAMSGVFST
+788 INTAMSGVFCS

-812 LQPLKQHSGTPQG
+812 LDPLK
-825 ALPLDPGRD
+825 
-834 AVPAPC
+834 
-840 EGTSSLSKPILAI
+840 
-853 FLGFFLVNSRACD
+853 
-866 LRPDIASSLSGLFRT
+866 
-881 RLRKRFRHPYLM
+881 RKV
-893 QGRTIP
+893 

>member
-1 MPTTR
+1 MPTTS

-26 TLEEASNAQ
+26 TIEEASNGQ

-55 REERKHNNNKRLY
+55 REERKTNNNKRLF

-80 YTNILNLC
+80 YTNILNLVSLD
-88 ATKEYKAAID
+88 AYKQALD
-98 ELGIDIDA
+98 ELHIDVDK
-106 VLKEE
+106 VLQEE

-188 GHVDMVEEQG
+188 GHVEMGNENG
-198 RLVFK
+198 RTVFR

-223 TSTVNSLRLWSARS
+223 TSTVNSLRLWSARA
-237 PKRMDLGSFGRGQ
+237 PKRIDLSDFNHGH
-250 YVQATEEKE
+250 YVQASEEKE

-289 SATLQYMLRD
+289 SATLQYILKD
-299 FKKLHGTQ
+299 FKKLNGTN
-307 WHLLPEKVCVHVN
+307 WSKLPEKVVIHIN

-331 MRLLIDEEGLGWDEA
+331 MRLLMDEEGLGWDEA
-346 QAIVSKTI
+346 QQIVSRTM

-382 QILVEMNRRLCA
+382 QILVEMNKRLCA
-394 RLWNHFPG
+394 RLWNFFPG
-402 QAERVGK
+402 EAERVGR
-409 MAIIS
+409 MAIIA

-421 NLCVAMTFNTNGV
+421 NLCVAMTFSTNGV
-434 SQLHGD
+434 SKLHGD
-440 ILKAETFHDFNLVMP
+440 ILKQETFHDFYLVMP

-478 TDLICQAIG
+478 TKLICDTIG
-487 TDWIKDTQQLQLLKP
+487 TDWVKDPELLHDLAP
-502 YADDAAFREQFAK
+502 YADDAAFREQFEKIKHNNK
-515 VKQHNKERLARFLKA
+515 VRLSNFLKE
-530 HQGTDVD
+530 HQGAIVD
-537 PSYIFDAQ
+537 PNFIFDAQ

-558 ALHCLV
+558 ALHILV

-573 SFTMQPRTFIFGSK
+573 NFTMQPRVFIFGSK

-597 IIRFINALSRL
+597 IIRFINGLSAL
-608 IDKHPRARTMLQVVF
+608 IAKHPRASKMLQVVF

-631 AQILIPA
+631 AQMLIPA
-638 TEVSE
+638 TEISE
-643 QLSTA
+643 QISTA

-659 YMMNGAVTIGTM
+659 YMMNGAITIGTM

-698 DMYRERSYNPMSIFE
+698 DMYRERNYNPMTIFE
-713 TNAELRQA
+713 TNQELRLA
-721 LTQMIDGTVMPEA
+721 MTQMIDGTVLPDA
-734 PGALQDLYHSL
+734 PSALQDLYHSL
-745 LIGDYGSMG
+745 LIGDWGNMA
-754 DPYFVL
+754 DPFFVL

-788 INTAMSGVFST
+788 INTAMSGVFSS

-812 LQPLKQHSGTPQG
+812 LDPLK
-825 ALPLDPGRD
+825 
-834 AVPAPC
+834 
-840 EGTSSLSKPILAI
+840 
-853 FLGFFLVNSRACD
+853 
-866 LRPDIASSLSGLFRT
+866 
-881 RLRKRFRHPYLM
+881 RK
-893 QGRTIP
+893 G

>member
-1 MPTTR
+1 MPTTS

-26 TLEEASNAQ
+26 TIEEASNGQ

-55 REERKHNNNKRLY
+55 REERKTNNNKRLF

-80 YTNILNLC
+80 YTNILNLVSLD
-88 ATKEYKAAID
+88 AYKQALD
-98 ELGIDIDA
+98 ELHIDVDK
-106 VLKEE
+106 VLQEE

-188 GHVDMVEEQG
+188 GHVEMGNENG
-198 RLVFK
+198 RTVFR

-223 TSTVNSLRLWSARS
+223 TSTVNSLRLWSARA
-237 PKRMDLGSFGRGQ
+237 PKRIDLSDFNHGH
-250 YVQATEEKE
+250 YVQASEEKE

-289 SATLQYMLRD
+289 SATLQYILKD
-299 FKKLHGTQ
+299 FKKLNGTN
-307 WHLLPEKVCVHVN
+307 WSKLPEKVVIHIN

-331 MRLLIDEEGLGWDEA
+331 MRLLMDEEGLGWDEA
-346 QAIVSKTI
+346 QQIVSRTM

-382 QILVEMNRRLCA
+382 QILVEMNKRLCA
-394 RLWNHFPG
+394 RLWNFFPG
-402 QAERVGK
+402 EAERVGR
-409 MAIIS
+409 MAIIA

-421 NLCVAMTFNTNGV
+421 NLCVAMTFSTNGV
-434 SQLHGD
+434 SKLHGD
-440 ILKAETFHDFNLVMP
+440 ILKQETFHDFYLVMP

-478 TDLICQAIG
+478 TKLICDTIG
-487 TDWIKDTQQLQLLKP
+487 TDWVKDPELLHDLAP
-502 YADDAAFREQFAK
+502 YADDAAFREQFEKIKHNNK
-515 VKQHNKERLARFLKA
+515 VRLSNFLKE
-530 HQGTDVD
+530 HQGAIVD
-537 PSYIFDAQ
+537 PNFIFDAQ

-558 ALHCLV
+558 ALHILV

-573 SFTMQPRTFIFGSK
+573 SFTMHPRVFIFGSK

-597 IIRFINALSRL
+597 IIRFINGLSAL
-608 IDKHPRARTMLQVVF
+608 IAKHPRASKMLQVVF

-631 AQILIPA
+631 AQLLIPA
-638 TEVSE
+638 TEISE
-643 QLSTA
+643 QISTA

-659 YMMNGAVTIGTM
+659 YMMNGAITIGTM

-698 DMYRERSYNPMSIFE
+698 DMYRERNYNPMTIFE
-713 TNAELRQA
+713 TNQELRLA
-721 LTQMIDGTVMPEA
+721 LTQMIDGTVLPDA
-734 PGALQDLYHSL
+734 PSALQDLYHSL
-745 LIGDYGSMG
+745 LIGDWGNMA
-754 DPYFVL
+754 DPFFVL

-788 INTAMSGVFST
+788 INTAMSGVFSS

-812 LQPLKQHSGTPQG
+812 LDPLK
-825 ALPLDPGRD
+825 
-834 AVPAPC
+834 
-840 EGTSSLSKPILAI
+840 
-853 FLGFFLVNSRACD
+853 
-866 LRPDIASSLSGLFRT
+866 
-881 RLRKRFRHPYLM
+881 RK
-893 QGRTIP
+893 G